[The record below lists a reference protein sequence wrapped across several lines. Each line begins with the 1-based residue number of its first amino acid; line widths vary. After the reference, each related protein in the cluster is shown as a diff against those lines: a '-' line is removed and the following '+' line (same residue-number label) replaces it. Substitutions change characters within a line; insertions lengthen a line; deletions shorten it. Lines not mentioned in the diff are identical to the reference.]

1 MIHTQT
7 QIDNLIELAI
17 IQRVELKKLV
27 ESLPELRTHLSVE
40 IERNLNEIEPAMRDE
55 LQKFLSQESQSE
67 HAKLGNVLKQKIA
80 ELSVQLE
87 DTTAA
92 KYSVLMAE
100 RAENETLL
108 AKAEARIAEA
118 ASALPNAVKEIVTDE
133 LSRFPRA
140 GEIDQLRKEFAEPK
154 GLNPRGKW
162 ESGVTYYKL
171 DLVGYN
177 GDSYV
182 ANEET
187 TQKPSR
193 TSTKWTLNSARG
205 AAGSGNNVSLAE
217 LTGVPTNGQIL
228 IGSNGGF
235 VNADLTAGDG
245 IAISTAAGFIEI
257 SADGGT
263 NYQGTWDAATN
274 SPTLTSSVGTK
285 GYYYVVNV
293 DGSTNL
299 NGITDWKV
307 GDWAIYNGSVWQK
320 VDNSESV
327 TSVFGR
333 VGSITAAAGDYSA
346 TQITN
351 TAAGSITATNV
362 QDAINELDGE
372 KLAKASN
379 LSDVASVTTS
389 RTNLGVTATGA
400 DTTYAYRANNLNDL
414 ASVTSARTNL
424 GLGSAAVESA
434 TFFLQSANSLS
445 DVASV
450 ALARTNLGLGSIATQ
465 SAGNVSITGGTIT
478 GITDLAIAD
487 GGTGASNATDART
500 NLGLGSA
507 AVQSATYFLQVANN
521 LSDVAS
527 VALARTNLGL
537 GNSATRDVGT
547 TAGTVAA
554 GDDARFTDSRTPTG
568 PAGGDLTG
576 TYPNPSLTI
585 SGVTAGGYGSA
596 SSAVV
601 ITIDSKGRA
610 KEASAINILI
620 AESQV
625 TNLVTDLA
633 SKIPSTEKGAN
644 SGVATLDS
652 GGKIPL
658 TQLPD
663 SILGQVTYMGTW
675 NAATNSPTL
684 ANPPATTTLGDYY
697 IVTTGGTFASITF
710 NVGDWIISN
719 GADGW
724 AKVDNTDA
732 VASVFGRTGTVTATN
747 GDYTASNI
755 TNVPAGNI
763 VATEVQ
769 AAINELD
776 GDKLAKASNLSDLV
790 SPSTARTNLGLGSA
804 ATQNDTYFL
813 QVANNLSDLAS
824 VTTARS
830 NLGLGT
836 MAVQNAA
843 SVSITGGSITGITDL
858 AVADGGT
865 GVSTTPAN
873 GQLLIG
879 NGTGYTVANLTAGT
893 GVTITNSSGGISIA
907 TTGAQSAETL
917 TATVTNAESTTITK
931 GQVVYAFGA
940 TGNRMSVK
948 LAYNTGDAT
957 SAKTLGIV
965 SDASI
970 SAGGT
975 GTITLVGVVDGLT
988 LGSYTDGDQLYL
1000 GATAGSLT
1008 NVKPYA
1014 PNHLVYVGI
1023 VERANNG
1030 NGELYVRVQNGYE
1043 LNEIHDVQIT
1053 TPPSAGALLVYD
1065 ATNALWKAAQ
1075 LTAGT
1080 NIAITN
1086 ADASV
1091 TVGITGTIALGNGGT
1106 GQTTAQA
1113 AINSLAGA
1121 TTSGYFLRGNG
1132 TNVVMAA
1139 ISAGDVPTL
1148 NQNTTGSAATL
1159 TTARAIYG
1167 NNFDGSAALTQAITG
1182 TYGGTGV
1189 NNGANTITIAG
1200 NVTHAGAFTQSF
1212 TATANTSLTL
1222 PTTGTLATLAGS
1234 EALSNKTITAS
1245 AFNGTIGATT
1255 ASTGAFTTLSA
1266 TDNSSVTKSTN
1277 GVTSFS
1283 VSNVSTG
1290 TSAFAA
1296 YYLTNSSG
1304 TNQANIG
1311 LSGGSYT
1318 SVVGWDVQNALTIS
1332 NVTAGG
1338 ISIAARSGSSSIR
1351 NYIGDG
1357 TAAITTVTST
1367 GLAVTGAL
1375 SSTTG
1380 ATFATSSGS
1389 VGIGTA
1395 SPAAPLHIAFGSAVN
1410 DAELRIQQTTNGTA
1424 SQITIAA
1431 NNDGGAIY
1439 NFIRSV
1445 TTSGTEHW
1453 RIGGGAAAS
1462 TMAFSTGG
1470 TERARIDSSGNVG
1483 INTTSPTGGR
1493 LVIAQAN
1500 SVQPAIH
1507 LPTDES
1513 TIQGPNADTQIKM
1526 GGNLVLQSGN
1536 ETYVSAKNASGKIL
1550 FSTGATP
1557 TERARI
1563 DSSGNLLVGTTS
1575 KIAGVD
1581 APIQA
1586 YANGGSTILAQQV
1599 SVTADNLSLW
1609 NSANSGNQVFAGFY
1623 TDSPSSLR
1631 GSITYNRGT
1640 GLVVYGTTSDYRSK
1654 DILGP
1659 VVDSGALIDSV
1670 PVYMGKMKGATQ
1682 ERPMFIAHETPAYAH
1697 TGEKDAV
1704 DAEGKPIYQ
1713 QIDTSALLPVLWAE
1727 IQSLRQRVAAL
1738 ESK

>member
-1 MIHTQT
+1 MIHTLT
-7 QIDNLIELAI
+7 EVDRLIELAI
-17 IQRVELKKLV
+17 IQRSELKKLV
-27 ESLPELRTHLSVE
+27 DSLPELRTHLSIE
-40 IERNLNEIEPAMRDE
+40 IEKNVEQIEPHLRAE
-55 LQKFLSQESQSE
+55 LEVFLSARAKDEN
-67 HAKLGNVLKQKIA
+67 AKLGELLQSKI
-80 ELSVQLE
+80 ETLCDDLE
-87 DTTAA
+87 TTTAA
-92 KYSVLMAE
+92 KYSAI
-100 RAENETLL
+100 TLYKEKVIDL
-108 AKAEARIAEA
+108 EKIAEKKITEA
-118 ASALPNAVKEIVTDE
+118 GERIGVEVPAQVEKLVEEKFA
-133 LSRFPRA
+133 RFPRA

-171 DLVGYN
+171 DLVAYN

-205 AAGSGNNVSLAE
+205 AAGSGNNVSIAE
-217 LTGVPTNGQIL
+217 LISTPADGQIL
-228 IGSNGGF
+228 IGSNGGY
-235 VNADLTAGDG
+235 VNADITAGDG

-274 SPTLTSSVGTK
+274 NPALTSSVGTK

-333 VGSITAAAGDYSA
+333 VGSITAVAGDYSA

-424 GLGSAAVESA
+424 GLGSAALE
-434 TFFLQSANSLS
+434 
-445 DVASV
+445 
-450 ALARTNLGLGSIATQ
+450 
-465 SAGNVSITGGTIT
+465 
-478 GITDLAIAD
+478 
-487 GGTGASNATDART
+487 
-500 NLGLGSA
+500 
-507 AVQSATYFLQVANN
+507 SATYFLQVANN

-601 ITIDSKGRA
+601 ITLDSKGRA
-610 KEASAINILI
+610 TAASAVNIQI

-652 GGKIPL
+652 SGKIPL

-675 NAATNSPTL
+675 NASTNSPTL

-755 TNVPAGNI
+755 TNVPAGGI

-790 SPSTARTNLGLGSA
+790 SFSTARTNLGLGSA
-804 ATQNDTYFL
+804 ATQADTYFL

-830 NLGLGT
+830 NLALGSIAT
-836 MAVQNAA
+836 QNA
-843 SVSITGGSITGITDL
+843 SNVSITGGSITGITDL

-865 GVSTTPAN
+865 GVSTSTGTTNVVLSNSPTIVTPVIAQINDAN
-873 GQLLIG
+873 GNATLRLTGITSATDYIEIKNGIGVGSPLHVLAEGASTNIGVHLQPKGSGLFTISDGTDFNKGIRFRSSSSAASAVTLIDA
-879 NGTGYTVANLTAGT
+879 VSTAGRV
-893 GVTITNSSGGISIA
+893 VT
-907 TTGAQSAETL
+907 L
-917 TATVTNAESTTITK
+917 P
-931 GQVVYAFGA
+931 
-940 TGNRMSVK
+940 
-948 LAYNTGDAT
+948 DAT
-957 SAKTLGIV
+957 
-965 SDASI
+965 D
-970 SAGGT
+970 
-975 GTITLVGVVDGLT
+975 TLVGRAT
-988 LGSYTDGDQLYL
+988 TD
-1000 GATAGSLT
+1000 TLT
-1008 NVKPYA
+1008 NKTLTSPT
-1014 PNHLVYVGI
+1014 L
-1023 VERANNG
+1023 
-1030 NGELYVRVQNGYE
+1030 
-1043 LNEIHDVQIT
+1043 T
-1053 TPPSAGALLVYD
+1053 TPIL
-1065 ATNALWKAAQ
+1065 
-1075 LTAGT
+1075 GT
-1080 NIAITN
+1080 P
-1086 ADASV
+1086 AS
-1091 TVGITGTIALGNGGT
+1091 GN
-1106 GQTTAQA
+1106 
-1113 AINSLAGA
+1113 LANC
-1121 TTSGYFLRGNG
+1121 TF
-1132 TNVVMAA
+1132 
-1139 ISAGDVPTL
+1139 PTL
-1148 NQNTTGSAATL
+1148 NQSTTGSAATL
-1159 TTARAIYG
+1159 TTPRAIYG
-1167 NNFDGSAALTQAITG
+1167 NNFDGSAALTQAIAG

-1212 TATANTSLTL
+1212 TATANTALTL
-1222 PTTGTLATLAGS
+1222 PVTGTLATLAGS

-1245 AFNGTIGATT
+1245 SFSG
-1255 ASTGAFTTLSA
+1255 TTLS
-1266 TDNSSVTKSTN
+1266 
-1277 GVTSFS
+1277 VTSATINTTTTQS
-1283 VSNVSTG
+1283 L
-1290 TSAFAA
+1290 
-1296 YYLTNSSG
+1296 LT
-1304 TNQANIG
+1304 
-1311 LSGGSYT
+1311 LSDGGVGSYSRLNMRGGGGNLAWSLGVQDIT
-1318 SVVGWDVQNALTIS
+1318 SNALTITPSTANGGTTFTTPIATFSS
-1332 NVTAGG
+1332 N
-1338 ISIAARSGSSSIR
+1338 
-1351 NYIGDG
+1351 
-1357 TAAITTVTST
+1357 

-1380 ATFATSSGS
+1380 ANFATSSGS

-1395 SPAAPLHIAFGSAVN
+1395 SPASTLQVAQNNGSISLTRANGSFGLRIKQDNTLGEIAFQTKLSDDTTWQSYIKVGEGNSSAN
-1410 DAELRIQQTTNGTA
+1410 SHLILQPTA
-1424 SQITIAA
+1424 
-1431 NNDGGAIY
+1431 
-1439 NFIRSV
+1439 
-1445 TTSGTEHW
+1445 
-1453 RIGGGAAAS
+1453 
-1462 TMAFSTGG
+1462 
-1470 TERARIDSSGNVG
+1470 GNVG
-1483 INTTSPTGGR
+1483 IGTTPSAWSGFVALQIGANSNLWSSTIGGSTSYYSNNLYYNGTNRIYKTSGFATEYQLGSDGQHRWFNAPTGTAGNA
-1493 LVIAQAN
+1493 ITFTQAMTLD
-1500 SVQPAIH
+1500 A
-1507 LPTDES
+1507 
-1513 TIQGPNADTQIKM
+1513 
-1526 GGNLVLQSGN
+1526 
-1536 ETYVSAKNASGKIL
+1536 
-1550 FSTGATP
+1550 
-1557 TERARI
+1557 
-1563 DSSGNLLVGTTS
+1563 SGNLLVGTTS
-1575 KIAGVD
+1575 AGGKLVVTQTASSTNAILVDIASSTTKF
-1581 APIQA
+1581 AEFTFT
-1586 YANGGSTILAQQV
+1586 GSNV
-1599 SVTADNLSLW
+1599 
-1609 NSANSGNQVFAGFY
+1609 
-1623 TDSPSSLR
+1623 
-1631 GSITYNRGT
+1631 GSISYNGT
-1640 GLVVYGTTSDYRSK
+1640 LTVYSTTSDYRLK
-1654 DILGP
+1654 DITGSLTN
-1659 VVDSGALIDSV
+1659 SGAFIDALKPKVGTWKSDGSKFV
-1670 PVYMGKMKGATQ
+1670 G
-1682 ERPMFIAHETPAYAH
+1682 FIAHEFAEVSPSSV
-1697 TGEKDAV
+1697 TGEKDDV
-1704 DAEGKPIYQ
+1704 DEEGKPKYQ
-1713 QIDTSALLPVLWAE
+1713 AMQASSAEVIANLVAE
-1727 IQSLRQRVAAL
+1727 LQSLRQRVAAL
-1738 ESK
+1738 ENS

>member
-1 MIHTQT
+1 MIHTLT
-7 QIDNLIELAI
+7 EVDRLIELAI
-17 IQRVELKKLV
+17 IQRAELKKLV
-27 ESLPELRTHLSVE
+27 DSLPELRTHLSIE
-40 IERNLNEIEPAMRDE
+40 IEKNVEQIEPHLRAE
-55 LQKFLSQESQSE
+55 LEVFLSARAKDEN
-67 HAKLGNVLKQKIA
+67 AKLGELLQSKI
-80 ELSVQLE
+80 ETLCDDLE
-87 DTTAA
+87 TTTAA
-92 KYSVLMAE
+92 KYSAI
-100 RAENETLL
+100 TLYKEKVIDL
-108 AKAEARIAEA
+108 EKIAEKKILEA
-118 ASALPNAVKEIVTDE
+118 GERIGVEVPAQVEKLVEEKFA
-133 LSRFPRA
+133 RFPRA

-171 DLVGYN
+171 DLVAYN

-193 TSTKWTLNSARG
+193 NSTKWTLNSARG
-205 AAGSGNNVSLAE
+205 AAGSGNSTTLAE
-217 LTGVPTNGQIL
+217 LTGAPADGQIL
-228 IGSNGGF
+228 IGSNGAY
-235 VNADLTAGDG
+235 VNADITAGDG

-263 NYQGTWDAATN
+263 NYQGTWNAATN
-274 SPTLTSSVGTK
+274 NPMLTSSVGTK
-285 GYYYVVNV
+285 GHYYVVNV

-333 VGSITAAAGDYSA
+333 TGSITAVAGDYSA

-400 DTTYAYRANNLNDL
+400 DTTYAYRANNLSDL
-414 ASVTSARTNL
+414 ASVASARTNL

-434 TFFLQSANSLS
+434 T
-445 DVASV
+445 
-450 ALARTNLGLGSIATQ
+450 
-465 SAGNVSITGGTIT
+465 
-478 GITDLAIAD
+478 
-487 GGTGASNATDART
+487 
-500 NLGLGSA
+500 
-507 AVQSATYFLQVANN
+507 YFLQVANN
-521 LSDVAS
+521 LSDVVSAGS
-527 VALARTNLGL
+527 ARTNLGL
-537 GNSATRDVGT
+537 GNSATRNVGT

-554 GDDARFTDSRTPTG
+554 GDDARFTDARTPTG
-568 PAGGDLTG
+568 AAGGDLTG

-610 KEASAINILI
+610 TAASAVNIQI

-625 TNLVTDLA
+625 TNLTTDLA

-675 NAATNSPTL
+675 NASTNTPTL

-732 VASVFGRTGTVTATN
+732 VASVFGRTGAITATN

-755 TNVPAGNI
+755 TNVPAGGI
-763 VATEVQ
+763 AATEVQ
-769 AAINELD
+769 AALNELD

-865 GVSTTPAN
+865 GVSTTPSN

-948 LAYNTGDAT
+948 LAYNTSDAT

-1043 LNEIHDVQIT
+1043 LEELHNVQIT
-1053 TPPSAGALLVYD
+1053 TTPSAGALLVYD
-1065 ATNALWKAAQ
+1065 ATNALWKAAR

-1091 TVGITGTIALGNGGT
+1091 TVGITGTIALTNGGT

-1121 TTSGYFLRGNG
+1121 TTSGYYLRGNG

-1159 TTARAIYG
+1159 TTPRAIYG
-1167 NNFDGSAALTQAITG
+1167 NNFDGSAALTQVIAS
-1182 TYGGTGV
+1182 TYGGTG
-1189 NNGANTITIAG
+1189 NG
-1200 NVTHAGAFTQSF
+1200 FTKFSGPT
-1212 TATANTSLTL
+1212 TAEKTFTL
-1222 PTTGTLATLAGS
+1222 PDSNATLLYSGGALGTPSSGTVTNLTGT
-1234 EALSNKTITAS
+1234 AS
-1245 AFNGTIGATT
+1245 ININGTVGATT
-1255 ASTGAFTTLSA
+1255 ANTGAFTT
-1266 TDNSSVTKSTN
+1266 
-1277 GVTSFS
+1277 VTSNANGNNF
-1283 VSNVSTG
+1283 VLKP
-1290 TSAFAA
+1290 A
-1296 YYLTNSSG
+1296 SSG
-1304 TNQANIG
+1304 SVAYAQFVNNAGSEIG
-1311 LSGGSYT
+1311 YIGYGTATTAGST
-1318 SVVGWDVQNALTIS
+1318 LSVVNELNGPVDVLS
-1332 NVTAGG
+1332 NFAVVGRF
-1338 ISIAARSGSSSIR
+1338 S
-1351 NYIGDG
+1351 
-1357 TAAITTVTST
+1357 ST

-1375 SSTTG
+1375 STTG
-1380 ATFATSSGS
+1380 NTTIGTTSSYGRLT
-1389 VGIGTA
+1389 VY
-1395 SPAAPLHIAFGSAVN
+1395 
-1410 DAELRIQQTTNGTA
+1410 DTTNTQIAITDSTLGA
-1424 SQITIAA
+1424 SY
-1431 NNDGGAIY
+1431 GGAVRGY
-1439 NFIRSV
+1439 GVAGLGGYAEFGVLDAGTFRKAIRI
-1445 TTSGTEHW
+1445 TEQTNTVVFYT
-1453 RIGGGAAAS
+1453 GSSS
-1462 TMAFSTGG
+1462 TQ
-1470 TERARIDSSGNVG
+1470 RAIIDASGNVG
-1483 INTTSPTGGR
+1483 IGVTPSALLQVANTGRALAVLRILQSNQTAPFTETFTAANDGGGASPFIYSGQPGGSFPFDAYGELVIQGNPRAGYNNGISFVTGTGSSQAVVARISGSNFGIGTTSPAAKLHISGTNAGIIFDR
-1493 LVIAQAN
+1493 VT
-1500 SVQPAIH
+1500 
-1507 LPTDES
+1507 TDVDPS
-1513 TIQGPNADTQIKM
+1513 GIQGSIYVKENGISNYEAMLFRAT
-1526 GGNLVLQSGN
+1526 GYRWQSDAGTDYMLIN
-1536 ETYVSAKNASGKIL
+1536 
-1550 FSTGATP
+1550 
-1557 TERARI
+1557 
-1563 DSSGNLLVGTTS
+1563 SSGNLLVGTTS
-1575 KIAGVD
+1575 GSYRLEVAGASDSVRITSSGTGTSGTPLYILRAGSSSGAYFVTFD
-1581 APIQA
+1581 A
-1586 YANGGSTILAQQV
+1586 S
-1599 SVTADNLSLW
+1599 
-1609 NSANSGNQVFAGFY
+1609 SGNV
-1623 TDSPSSLR
+1623 
-1631 GSITYNRGT
+1631 GSITYNGSGT
-1640 GLVVYGTTSDYRSK
+1640 NYNTSSDYRRKSNVK
-1654 DILGP
+1654 NLTG
-1659 VVDSGALIDSV
+1659 SGSFIDALKPRTFDWDT
-1670 PVYMGKMKGATQ
+1670 GDKGVG
-1682 ERPMFIAHETPAYAH
+1682 FIAHEFAEVSPSSV

-1704 DAEGKPIYQ
+1704 DSDGKPVYQ
-1713 QIDTSALLPVLWAE
+1713 AMQASSAEVIANLVAE
-1727 IQSLRQRVAAL
+1727 LQSLRQRVAAL
-1738 ESK
+1738 ESN

>member
-1 MIHTQT
+1 MIHTLT
-7 QIDNLIELAI
+7 EVDRLIELAI
-17 IQRVELKKLV
+17 IQRSELKKLV
-27 ESLPELRTHLSVE
+27 DSLPELRTHLSIE
-40 IERNLNEIEPAMRDE
+40 IEKNVEQIEPHLRAE
-55 LQKFLSQESQSE
+55 LEVFLSARAKDEN
-67 HAKLGNVLKQKIA
+67 AKLGEMLQSKI
-80 ELSVQLE
+80 ETLCDDLE
-87 DTTAA
+87 TTTAA
-92 KYSVLMAE
+92 KYSAI
-100 RAENETLL
+100 TLYKEKVIDL
-108 AKAEARIAEA
+108 EKIAEKKITE
-118 ASALPNAVKEIVTDE
+118 ASERIGVEVPAQVEKLVEEKFA
-133 LSRFPRA
+133 RFPRA

-171 DLVGYN
+171 DLVAYN

-205 AAGSGNNVSLAE
+205 AAGSGNSTTLAE
-217 LTGVPTNGQIL
+217 LTGSPADGQIL
-228 IGSNGGF
+228 IGSNGAY
-235 VNADLTAGDG
+235 VNADITAGDG

-274 SPTLTSSVGTK
+274 NPALTSSVGTK

-333 VGSITAAAGDYSA
+333 VGSITAVAGDYSA

-424 GLGSAAVESA
+424 GLGSAALEST

-465 SAGNVSITGGTIT
+465 SAGNVTITGGTIT

-601 ITIDSKGRA
+601 ITLDSKGRA
-610 KEASAINILI
+610 TAASAVNIQI

-697 IVTTGGTFASITF
+697 IVTTGGTFASISF
-710 NVGDWIISN
+710 AVGDWIISN

-948 LAYNTGDAT
+948 LAYNTSDAT

-970 SAGGT
+970 SANGT

-988 LGSYTDGDQLYL
+988 LGSYAEGDQLYL
-1000 GATAGSLT
+1000 GATAGSMT

-1043 LNEIHDVQIT
+1043 LDELHDVQIT
-1053 TPPSAGALLVYD
+1053 SAPDSGALLVRD
-1065 ATNALWKAAQ
+1065 ATNSLWKAAR

-1091 TVGITGTIALGNGGT
+1091 TVGITGVIA
-1106 GQTTAQA
+1106 
-1113 AINSLAGA
+1113 
-1121 TTSGYFLRGNG
+1121 G
-1132 TNVVMAA
+1132 TN
-1139 ISAGDVPTL
+1139 
-1148 NQNTTGSAATL
+1148 
-1159 TTARAIYG
+1159 
-1167 NNFDGSAALTQAITG
+1167 
-1182 TYGGTGV
+1182 GGTGV

-1222 PTTGTLATLAGS
+1222 PVTGTLATLAGS

-1245 AFNGTIGATT
+1245 AFNGTVGATT
-1255 ASTGAFTTLSA
+1255 PSTVAATTLSA
-1266 TDNSSVTKSTN
+1266 TGALSTTIGGDTITLGASGVGYLQTFSRADANYIRASS
-1277 GVTSFS
+1277 
-1283 VSNVSTG
+1283 
-1290 TSAFAA
+1290 
-1296 YYLTNSSG
+1296 
-1304 TNQANIG
+1304 
-1311 LSGGSYT
+1311 
-1318 SVVGWDVQNALTIS
+1318 
-1332 NVTAGG
+1332 AGG
-1338 ISIAARSGSSSIR
+1338 YFVFQTGGANNRAVI
-1351 NYIGDG
+1351 ND
-1357 TAAITTVTST
+1357 T

-1375 SSTTG
+1375 SATG
-1380 ATFATSSGS
+1380 AIEGANVIRTNGPATADKAASAAIDYASGFHRAWCWGPDASTVGQWKIRLAKSDGSSAIEPLAVDSLGN
-1389 VGIGTA
+1389 VGIGTTTIA
-1395 SPAAPLHIAFGSAVN
+1395 DIAGGTSRTLEIYGGSAGGGSFLHITNSTTG
-1410 DAELRIQQTTNGTA
+1410 QTTNDGFVMGL
-1424 SQITIAA
+1424 SGGSSDVLFIQRENA
-1431 NNDGGAIY
+1431 NMFFRTN
-1439 NFIRSV
+1439 N
-1445 TTSGTEHW
+1445 
-1453 RIGGGAAAS
+1453 
-1462 TMAFSTGG
+1462 
-1470 TERARIDSSGNVG
+1470 TERMRIDGSGGV
-1483 INTTSPTGGR
+1483 
-1493 LVIAQAN
+1493 A
-1500 SVQPAIH
+1500 
-1507 LPTDES
+1507 
-1513 TIQGPNADTQIKM
+1513 
-1526 GGNLVLQSGN
+1526 
-1536 ETYVSAKNASGKIL
+1536 
-1550 FSTGATP
+1550 
-1557 TERARI
+1557 
-1563 DSSGNLLVGTTS
+1563 VGTTPFSDTRFTVAPSNDYAPAITVRSNSSAANWARLDLYNANTAGPLIFGQDNTGFSFIRNDGTDSGISFQTSGGVERAKVLTTGFAVTGALSCTGALS
-1575 KIAGVD
+1575 KGSGSFRIEHPLPAKSATHQLVHSFIEGPQADLIYRGKVVLVDGKASVNIDTAATMTEGTFEVLCRDVQCFTTNETGWTAVRGKVAGNILTIEAKD
-1581 APIQA
+1581 ADCADEISWMVIGERQDPHMMETDWTDDNGKVIVEPLKPSIEPIQ
-1586 YANGGSTILAQQV
+1586 NT
-1599 SVTADNLSLW
+1599 
-1609 NSANSGNQVFAGFY
+1609 
-1623 TDSPSSLR
+1623 
-1631 GSITYNRGT
+1631 
-1640 GLVVYGTTSDYRSK
+1640 
-1654 DILGP
+1654 
-1659 VVDSGALIDSV
+1659 
-1670 PVYMGKMKGATQ
+1670 
-1682 ERPMFIAHETPAYAH
+1682 
-1697 TGEKDAV
+1697 
-1704 DAEGKPIYQ
+1704 
-1713 QIDTSALLPVLWAE
+1713 
-1727 IQSLRQRVAAL
+1727 
-1738 ESK
+1738 

>member
-80 ELSVQLE
+80 ELSVSLE

-100 RAENETLL
+100 RAENDTLL

-171 DLVGYN
+171 DLVAYN

-193 TSTKWTLNSARG
+193 NSTKWTLNSARG
-205 AAGSGNNVSLAE
+205 AAGSGNSTTLAE
-217 LTGVPTNGQIL
+217 LTGSPANGQIL
-228 IGSNGGF
+228 IGSNGAF
-235 VNADLTAGDG
+235 VNADITAGDG

-263 NYQGTWDAATN
+263 NYQGTWNAATN
-274 SPTLTSSVGTK
+274 NPALASSVGTK

-307 GDWAIYNGSVWQK
+307 GDWAIYNGTIWQK

-333 VGSITAAAGDYSA
+333 VGSITAVAGDYSA

-434 TFFLQSANSLS
+434 TFFLQAANSLS

-450 ALARTNLGLGSIATQ
+450 ALARSNLGLGSIATQ
-465 SAGNVSITGGTIT
+465 SAGNVSITGGSISGITDLAVADGGTGASTLTGYVKGSGTAALTASSTIPNTDITGLGTMSTQNAASVTITGGTIT

-487 GGTGASNATDART
+487 GGTGASNTTDART

-601 ITIDSKGRA
+601 ITLDSKGRA
-610 KEASAINILI
+610 TSASAVNIQI

-675 NAATNSPTL
+675 NASTNSPTL

-755 TNVPAGNI
+755 TNVPAGGI

-804 ATQNDTYFL
+804 ATQSDTYFL

-893 GVTITNSSGGISIA
+893 
-907 TTGAQSAETL
+907 
-917 TATVTNAESTTITK
+917 
-931 GQVVYAFGA
+931 
-940 TGNRMSVK
+940 
-948 LAYNTGDAT
+948 
-957 SAKTLGIV
+957 
-965 SDASI
+965 
-970 SAGGT
+970 
-975 GTITLVGVVDGLT
+975 
-988 LGSYTDGDQLYL
+988 
-1000 GATAGSLT
+1000 
-1008 NVKPYA
+1008 
-1014 PNHLVYVGI
+1014 
-1023 VERANNG
+1023 
-1030 NGELYVRVQNGYE
+1030 
-1043 LNEIHDVQIT
+1043 
-1053 TPPSAGALLVYD
+1053 
-1065 ATNALWKAAQ
+1065 
-1075 LTAGT
+1075 

-1086 ADASV
+1086 AAGSV
-1091 TVGITGTIALGNGGT
+1091 TVGITGTIALANGGT

-1159 TTARAIYG
+1159 TTPRAIYG
-1167 NNFDGSAALTQAITG
+1167 NNFDGSAALTQVIAS
-1182 TYGGTGV
+1182 TYGGTG
-1189 NNGANTITIAG
+1189 NGFTKFSGPTTAEKTFTLPDSSATLLYSG
-1200 NVTHAGAFTQSF
+1200 GALGTPSSGTVTNLTGTASININGTVGAT
-1212 TATANTSLTL
+1212 T
-1222 PTTGTLATLAGS
+1222 PTTGVFTGLTVNDNTTLGSSNTDTINFVGRINSDFDPATDNTYDLGRVGH
-1234 EALSNKTITAS
+1234 EWRDLYIDGTANIDS
-1245 AFNGTIGATT
+1245 LVADTADINGGTIDGTAIGGTT

-1266 TDNSSVTKSTN
+1266 TGQVNITGGTLSQLQSQAGSVYFEQVNTNTGAGAGVQIFQYNSGAGAGGDASIRQFTGAQNWIFGIDNSDGDKWK
-1277 GVTSFS
+1277 
-1283 VSNVSTG
+1283 VSASDTLG
-1290 TSAFAA
+1290 TS
-1296 YYLTNSSG
+1296 
-1304 TNQANIG
+1304 
-1311 LSGGSYT
+1311 
-1318 SVVGWDVQNALTIS
+1318 DVLAVS
-1332 NVTAGG
+1332 
-1338 ISIAARSGSSSIR
+1338 
-1351 NYIGDG
+1351 
-1357 TAAITTVTST
+1357 ST
-1367 GLAVTGAL
+1367 GLAVIGAL
-1375 SSTTG
+1375 SSTG
-1380 ATFATSSGS
+1380 NFIAGTSSG
-1389 VGIGTA
+1389 V
-1395 SPAAPLHIAFGSAVN
+1395 
-1410 DAELRIQQTTNGTA
+1410 
-1424 SQITIAA
+1424 
-1431 NNDGGAIY
+1431 
-1439 NFIRSV
+1439 
-1445 TTSGTEHW
+1445 
-1453 RIGGGAAAS
+1453 
-1462 TMAFSTGG
+1462 
-1470 TERARIDSSGNVG
+1470 
-1483 INTTSPTGGR
+1483 GGR
-1493 LVIAQAN
+1493 V
-1500 SVQPAIH
+1500 
-1507 LPTDES
+1507 E
-1513 TIQGPNADTQIKM
+1513 
-1526 GGNLVLQSGN
+1526 
-1536 ETYVSAKNASGKIL
+1536 
-1550 FSTGATP
+1550 
-1557 TERARI
+1557 
-1563 DSSGNLLVGTTS
+1563 
-1575 KIAGVD
+1575 
-1581 APIQA
+1581 
-1586 YANGGSTILAQQV
+1586 ANGGSGQNGLGAYTP
-1599 SVTADNLSLW
+1599 TAA
-1609 NSANSGNQVFAGFY
+1609 NSAVAMWNAATSGDNVFVSFF
-1623 TDSPSSLR
+1623 TET
-1631 GSITYNRGT
+1631 SITARGTIDYNRAGN
-1640 GLVVYGTTSDYRSK
+1640 LVRYNTTSDQNLKTNIRP
-1654 DILGP
+1654 LTN
-1659 VVDSGALIDSV
+1659 SGLLIDRLQ
-1670 PVYMGKMKGATQ
+1670 PRIFDWKAEGHNTDNAG
-1682 ERPMFIAHETPAYAH
+1682 FIAQEVFEVFP
-1697 TGEKDAV
+1697 DAV
-1704 DAEGKPIYQ
+1704 SKGSDTFSESSDYKQWAMDAGKFMPLVI
-1713 QIDTSALLPVLWAE
+1713 AE
-1727 IQSLRQRVAAL
+1727 LQSLRARVAAL

>member
-1 MIHTQT
+1 MIHTLT
-7 QIDNLIELAI
+7 EVDRLIELAI
-17 IQRVELKKLV
+17 IQRSELKKLV
-27 ESLPELRTHLSVE
+27 DSLPELRTHLSIE
-40 IERNLNEIEPAMRDE
+40 IEKNVEQIEPHLRAE
-55 LQKFLSQESQSE
+55 LEVFLSARAKDEN
-67 HAKLGNVLKQKIA
+67 AKLGEMLQSKI
-80 ELSVQLE
+80 ETLCDDLE
-87 DTTAA
+87 TTTAA
-92 KYSVLMAE
+92 KYSAI
-100 RAENETLL
+100 TLYKEKVIDL
-108 AKAEARIAEA
+108 EKIAEKKITEA
-118 ASALPNAVKEIVTDE
+118 GERIGVEVPAQVEKLVEEKFA
-133 LSRFPRA
+133 RFPRA

-171 DLVGYN
+171 DLVAYN

-205 AAGSGNNVSLAE
+205 AAGSGNSTTLAE
-217 LTGVPTNGQIL
+217 LTGSPANGQIL
-228 IGSNGGF
+228 IGSNGAF
-235 VNADLTAGDG
+235 VNADITAGDG

-274 SPTLTSSVGTK
+274 NPALTSSVGTK

-333 VGSITAAAGDYSA
+333 VGSITAVAGDYSA

-424 GLGSAAVESA
+424 GLGSAALEST

-465 SAGNVSITGGTIT
+465 SAGNVTITGGTIT

-507 AVQSATYFLQVANN
+507 AVQSTTYFLQVANN

-601 ITIDSKGRA
+601 ITLDSKGRA
-610 KEASAINILI
+610 TSASAVNIQI

-755 TNVPAGNI
+755 TNVPSGGI

-970 SAGGT
+970 AANDT
-975 GTITLVGVVDGLT
+975 GTITLVGVVDGLS
-988 LGSYTDGDQLYL
+988 LGSYAEGDQLYL

-1043 LNEIHDVQIT
+1043 LNELHDVQIT
-1053 TPPSAGALLVYD
+1053 TTPSAGALLVYD
-1065 ATNALWKAAQ
+1065 ATNSLWKAAT

-1091 TVGITGTIALGNGGT
+1091 TVGITGVIA
-1106 GQTTAQA
+1106 
-1113 AINSLAGA
+1113 
-1121 TTSGYFLRGNG
+1121 G
-1132 TNVVMAA
+1132 TN
-1139 ISAGDVPTL
+1139 
-1148 NQNTTGSAATL
+1148 
-1159 TTARAIYG
+1159 
-1167 NNFDGSAALTQAITG
+1167 
-1182 TYGGTGV
+1182 GGTGV

-1200 NVTHAGAFTQSF
+1200 NVTHAGAFTQTF

-1222 PTTGTLATLAGS
+1222 PVTGTLATLAGS

-1245 AFNGTIGATT
+1245 SFSG
-1255 ASTGAFTTLSA
+1255 STGAFTTLSA
-1266 TDNSSVTKSTN
+1266 SGNLNFTGTGNRITGDFSNATLANRVAVQTSTTN
-1277 GVTSFS
+1277 GNTSFS
-1283 VSNVSTG
+1283 ILPNGTG
-1290 TSAFAA
+1290 TISS
-1296 YYLTNSSG
+1296 LVTNSSSDP
-1304 TNQANIG
+1304 ANSQRVVVASI
-1311 LSGGSYT
+1311 GGSNNFIRSEGIGT
-1318 SVVGWDVQNALTIS
+1318 GLTQPLDIQIGAT
-1332 NVTAGG
+1332 V
-1338 ISIAARSGSSSIR
+1338 IGSFS
-1351 NYIGDG
+1351 
-1357 TAAITTVTST
+1357 ST
-1367 GLAVTGAL
+1367 GLAITGAL
-1375 SSTTG
+1375 SATG
-1380 ATFATSSGS
+1380 AIEGANVIRTNGPATADKAASAAIDYASGFHRAWCWGPDTSTVGQWKIRLAKSDGSSAIEPFAVDSLGN
-1389 VGIGTA
+1389 VGIGTTTIA
-1395 SPAAPLHIAFGSAVN
+1395 DIAGGTSRTLEIYGGSAGGGSFLHITNSTTG
-1410 DAELRIQQTTNGTA
+1410 QTTNDGFVMGI
-1424 SQITIAA
+1424 S
-1431 NNDGGAIY
+1431 GGASDVL
-1439 NFIRSV
+1439 FIQR
-1445 TTSGTEHW
+1445 EN
-1453 RIGGGAAAS
+1453 AN
-1462 TMAFSTGG
+1462 MAFRTNN
-1470 TERARIDSSGNVG
+1470 TERMRIDATGNVG
-1483 INTTSPTGGR
+1483 IGTTSPASKLDVNGEIRIGNTVATAVAVASTHKVTIVIGG
-1493 LVIAQAN
+1493 V
-1500 SVQPAIH
+1500 
-1507 LPTDES
+1507 
-1513 TIQGPNADTQIKM
+1513 
-1526 GGNLVLQSGN
+1526 
-1536 ETYVSAKNASGKIL
+1536 TYYLLAS
-1550 FSTGATP
+1550 
-1557 TERARI
+1557 
-1563 DSSGNLLVGTTS
+1563 NV
-1575 KIAGVD
+1575 
-1581 APIQA
+1581 
-1586 YANGGSTILAQQV
+1586 
-1599 SVTADNLSLW
+1599 
-1609 NSANSGNQVFAGFY
+1609 
-1623 TDSPSSLR
+1623 
-1631 GSITYNRGT
+1631 
-1640 GLVVYGTTSDYRSK
+1640 
-1654 DILGP
+1654 
-1659 VVDSGALIDSV
+1659 
-1670 PVYMGKMKGATQ
+1670 
-1682 ERPMFIAHETPAYAH
+1682 
-1697 TGEKDAV
+1697 
-1704 DAEGKPIYQ
+1704 
-1713 QIDTSALLPVLWAE
+1713 
-1727 IQSLRQRVAAL
+1727 
-1738 ESK
+1738 

>member
-1 MIHTQT
+1 MIHTLT
-7 QIDNLIELAI
+7 EVDRLIELAI
-17 IQRVELKKLV
+17 IQRSELKKLV
-27 ESLPELRTHLSVE
+27 DSLPELRTHLSIE
-40 IERNLNEIEPAMRDE
+40 IEKNVEQIEPHLRAE
-55 LQKFLSQESQSE
+55 LEVFLSARAKDEN
-67 HAKLGNVLKQKIA
+67 AKLGEMLQSKI
-80 ELSVQLE
+80 ETLCDDLE
-87 DTTAA
+87 TTTAA
-92 KYSVLMAE
+92 KYSAI
-100 RAENETLL
+100 TLYKEKVIDL
-108 AKAEARIAEA
+108 EKIAEKKITEA
-118 ASALPNAVKEIVTDE
+118 GERIGVEVPAQVEKLVEEKFA
-133 LSRFPRA
+133 RFPRA

-171 DLVGYN
+171 DLVAYN

-205 AAGSGNNVSLAE
+205 AAGSGNSTTLAE
-217 LTGVPTNGQIL
+217 LTGSPANGQIL
-228 IGSNGGF
+228 IGSNGAY
-235 VNADLTAGDG
+235 VNADITAGDG

-274 SPTLTSSVGTK
+274 NPALTSSVGTK

-333 VGSITAAAGDYSA
+333 VGSITAVAGDYSA

-424 GLGSAAVESA
+424 GLGSAALEST

-465 SAGNVSITGGTIT
+465 SAGNVTITGGTIT

-601 ITIDSKGRA
+601 ITLDSKGRA
-610 KEASAINILI
+610 TTASAVNIQI

-675 NAATNSPTL
+675 NASTNSPTL

-970 SAGGT
+970 AANGT

-988 LGSYTDGDQLYL
+988 LGSYADGDQLYL

-1043 LNEIHDVQIT
+1043 LNELHDVQIT
-1053 TPPSAGALLVYD
+1053 TTPLAGALLVYD
-1065 ATNALWKAAQ
+1065 ATNALWKAAR

-1091 TVGITGTIALGNGGT
+1091 TVGITGVIA
-1106 GQTTAQA
+1106 
-1113 AINSLAGA
+1113 
-1121 TTSGYFLRGNG
+1121 G
-1132 TNVVMAA
+1132 TN
-1139 ISAGDVPTL
+1139 
-1148 NQNTTGSAATL
+1148 
-1159 TTARAIYG
+1159 
-1167 NNFDGSAALTQAITG
+1167 
-1182 TYGGTGV
+1182 GGTGV

-1200 NVTHAGAFTQSF
+1200 NVTHAGAFTQTF

-1222 PTTGTLATLAGS
+1222 PVTGTLATLAGS

-1245 AFNGTIGATT
+1245 SFSGTTGNFSSTLFAGGVTTLRGANVAISNASGFLVVGSSDAAGADLGGSVGFTANTTSLANYPMGNISARLIATGAGVYRSYMAFATT
-1255 ASTGAFTTLSA
+1255 TSAGAVNEYMRLTDTGLAVTGSLSA
-1266 TDNSSVTKSTN
+1266 TGIISS
-1277 GVTSFS
+1277 
-1283 VSNVSTG
+1283 
-1290 TSAFAA
+1290 
-1296 YYLTNSSG
+1296 
-1304 TNQANIG
+1304 
-1311 LSGGSYT
+1311 
-1318 SVVGWDVQNALTIS
+1318 
-1332 NVTAGG
+1332 TAGG
-1338 ISIAARSGSSSIR
+1338 EIALRISGGGTGAQVLRVQTTGGDYFFGAERSAGNYFIVGSTGYDTIIRGPSGIAFSANSGSNMQMRLS
-1351 NYIGDG
+1351 
-1357 TAAITTVTST
+1357 ST

-1375 SSTTG
+1375 SCTG
-1380 ATFATSSGS
+1380 ALSKGSGS
-1389 VGIGTA
+1389 FRIEHPLPEKSATHQLVHSFIEGPQADLIYRGKVVLVDGKASVNIDAAATMTEGTFEV
-1395 SPAAPLHIAFGSAVN
+1395 LCREVQCF
-1410 DAELRIQQTTNGTA
+1410 TTNETGWTA
-1424 SQITIAA
+1424 VRGKVVGNILTIEAKDA
-1431 NNDGGAIY
+1431 DC
-1439 NFIRSV
+1439 
-1445 TTSGTEHW
+1445 
-1453 RIGGGAAAS
+1453 
-1462 TMAFSTGG
+1462 
-1470 TERARIDSSGNVG
+1470 
-1483 INTTSPTGGR
+1483 
-1493 LVIAQAN
+1493 
-1500 SVQPAIH
+1500 
-1507 LPTDES
+1507 TDEIS
-1513 TIQGPNADTQIKM
+1513 WMVIGERKDPHM
-1526 GGNLVLQSGN
+1526 M
-1536 ETYVSAKNASGKIL
+1536 ETDWTDDNGKVIVEPL
-1550 FSTGATP
+1550 
-1557 TERARI
+1557 
-1563 DSSGNLLVGTTS
+1563 
-1575 KIAGVD
+1575 K
-1581 APIQA
+1581 
-1586 YANGGSTILAQQV
+1586 
-1599 SVTADNLSLW
+1599 
-1609 NSANSGNQVFAGFY
+1609 
-1623 TDSPSSLR
+1623 PS
-1631 GSITYNRGT
+1631 I
-1640 GLVVYGTTSDYRSK
+1640 
-1654 DILGP
+1654 
-1659 VVDSGALIDSV
+1659 
-1670 PVYMGKMKGATQ
+1670 
-1682 ERPMFIAHETPAYAH
+1682 
-1697 TGEKDAV
+1697 
-1704 DAEGKPIYQ
+1704 
-1713 QIDTSALLPVLWAE
+1713 
-1727 IQSLRQRVAAL
+1727 
-1738 ESK
+1738 ESN

>member
-1 MIHTQT
+1 MIHTLT
-7 QIDNLIELAI
+7 EVDRLIELAI
-17 IQRVELKKLV
+17 IQRSELKKLV
-27 ESLPELRTHLSVE
+27 DSLPELRTHLSIE
-40 IERNLNEIEPAMRDE
+40 IEKNVEQIEPHLRAE
-55 LQKFLSQESQSE
+55 LEVFLSARAKDEN
-67 HAKLGNVLKQKIA
+67 AKLGELLQSKI
-80 ELSVQLE
+80 ETLCDDLE
-87 DTTAA
+87 TTTAA
-92 KYSVLMAE
+92 KYSAI
-100 RAENETLL
+100 TLYKEKVIDL
-108 AKAEARIAEA
+108 EKIAEKKITEA
-118 ASALPNAVKEIVTDE
+118 GERIGVEVPAQVEKLVEEKFA
-133 LSRFPRA
+133 RFPRA

-171 DLVGYN
+171 DLVAYN

-205 AAGSGNNVSLAE
+205 AAGSGNNVSIAE
-217 LTGVPTNGQIL
+217 LISTPADGQIL
-228 IGSNGGF
+228 IGSNGGY
-235 VNADLTAGDG
+235 VNADITAGDG

-274 SPTLTSSVGTK
+274 NPALTSSVGTK

-333 VGSITAAAGDYSA
+333 VGSITAVAGDYSA

-424 GLGSAAVESA
+424 GLGSAALE
-434 TFFLQSANSLS
+434 
-445 DVASV
+445 
-450 ALARTNLGLGSIATQ
+450 
-465 SAGNVSITGGTIT
+465 
-478 GITDLAIAD
+478 
-487 GGTGASNATDART
+487 
-500 NLGLGSA
+500 
-507 AVQSATYFLQVANN
+507 SATYFLQVANN

-527 VALARTNLGL
+527 VALARNNLGL

-601 ITIDSKGRA
+601 ITLDSKGRA
-610 KEASAINILI
+610 KEASAVNILI

-675 NAATNSPTL
+675 NAAMNSPTL

-931 GQVVYAFGA
+931 GQVVYAFAA

-948 LAYNTGDAT
+948 LAYNTSDAT

-970 SAGGT
+970 AANGT

-988 LGSYTDGDQLYL
+988 LGAYNEGDQLYL

-1008 NVKPYA
+1008 STKPYA

-1043 LNEIHDVQIT
+1043 LNELHDVQIT

-1065 ATNALWKAAQ
+1065 ATNALWKAAR

-1091 TVGITGTIALGNGGT
+1091 TVGITGVIA
-1106 GQTTAQA
+1106 
-1113 AINSLAGA
+1113 
-1121 TTSGYFLRGNG
+1121 G
-1132 TNVVMAA
+1132 TN
-1139 ISAGDVPTL
+1139 
-1148 NQNTTGSAATL
+1148 
-1159 TTARAIYG
+1159 
-1167 NNFDGSAALTQAITG
+1167 
-1182 TYGGTGV
+1182 GGTGV

-1222 PTTGTLATLAGS
+1222 PVTGTLATLAGS

-1245 AFNGTIGATT
+1245 AFNGTVGATT

-1266 TDNSSVTKSTN
+1266 SGTTTIGTNAAAGRLIINGPSTASTGATLTGQFAGTDKFIIGTQNAIY
-1277 GVTSFS
+1277 G
-1283 VSNVSTG
+1283 G
-1290 TSAFAA
+1290 TSANLIIRSISDNVLIGAA
-1296 YYLTNSSG
+1296 G
-1304 TNQANIG
+1304 TEMATF
-1311 LSGGSYT
+1311 S
-1318 SVVGWDVQNALTIS
+1318 
-1332 NVTAGG
+1332 
-1338 ISIAARSGSSSIR
+1338 
-1351 NYIGDG
+1351 
-1357 TAAITTVTST
+1357 ST

-1375 SSTTG
+1375 SATG
-1380 ATFATSSGS
+1380 KIS
-1389 VGIGTA
+1389 V
-1395 SPAAPLHIAFGSAVN
+1395 LGSAA
-1410 DAELRIQQTTNGTA
+1410 DRLLDLSENGTGDA
-1424 SQITIAA
+1424 AIMTQINGIQEFTFGVKRSDSSFRISDSGALGT
-1431 NNDGGAIY
+1431 ND
-1439 NFIRSV
+1439 RLV
-1445 TTSGTEHW
+1445 
-1453 RIGGGAAAS
+1453 
-1462 TMAFSTGG
+1462 
-1470 TERARIDSSGNVG
+1470 IDSSGNVG
-1483 INTTSPTGGR
+1483 IGTSSPSQKLDVAGNVQIQSTGVFYLNNSDNTNQYYWQNIGASGANNATLILSRTNVGETLRIDSSGSLLVGTTSGAYNGKI
-1493 LVIAQAN
+1493 V
-1500 SVQPAIH
+1500 SVAPSSVA
-1507 LPTDES
+1507 
-1513 TIQGPNADTQIKM
+1513 A
-1526 GGNLVLQSGN
+1526 LVLD
-1536 ETYVSAKNASGKIL
+1536 AASGTN
-1550 FSTGATP
+1550 TGINFYNAGTIKW
-1557 TERARI
+1557 TTQVLTTGEYRWYDFTAGAERARI
-1563 DSSGNLLVGTTS
+1563 DSSGNLLVGTTNTDPTFNR
-1575 KIAGVD
+1575 V
-1581 APIQA
+1581 
-1586 YANGGSTILAQQV
+1586 NGLVITSGGRIYSRGSSWDLGLDST
-1599 SVTADNLSLW
+1599 
-1609 NSANSGNQVFAGFY
+1609 SGFHVYFY
-1623 TDSPSSLR
+1623 TDNGSARIFAGNISSSGTGTSYNTSSDYRRKSNVQDLTGSGAFIDALKPRTFDWDTGDKGVGFVAHEFAEVSPSSV
-1631 GSITYNRGT
+1631 S
-1640 GLVVYGTTSDYRSK
+1640 
-1654 DILGP
+1654 
-1659 VVDSGALIDSV
+1659 
-1670 PVYMGKMKGATQ
+1670 
-1682 ERPMFIAHETPAYAH
+1682 
-1697 TGEKDAV
+1697 GEKDAV
-1704 DAEGKPIYQ
+1704 DSDGKPVYQ
-1713 QIDTSALLPVLWAE
+1713 AMQASSAEVIANLVAE
-1727 IQSLRQRVAAL
+1727 LQSLRQRLAAL
-1738 ESK
+1738 ENS

>member
-1 MIHTQT
+1 MIHTLT
-7 QIDNLIELAI
+7 EVDRLIELAI
-17 IQRVELKKLV
+17 IQRAELKKLV
-27 ESLPELRTHLSVE
+27 DSLPELRTHLSIE
-40 IERNLNEIEPAMRDE
+40 IEKNVEQIEPHLRAE
-55 LQKFLSQESQSE
+55 LEVFLSARAKDEN
-67 HAKLGNVLKQKIA
+67 AKLGELLQSKI
-80 ELSVQLE
+80 ETLCDDLE
-87 DTTAA
+87 TTTAA
-92 KYSVLMAE
+92 KYSAI
-100 RAENETLL
+100 TLYKEKVIDL
-108 AKAEARIAEA
+108 EKIAEKKITEA
-118 ASALPNAVKEIVTDE
+118 GERIGVEVPAQVEKLVEEKFA
-133 LSRFPRA
+133 RFPRA

-193 TSTKWTLNSARG
+193 TSTKWTLNAARG
-205 AAGSGNNVSLAE
+205 AAGSGNSTTLAE
-217 LTGVPTNGQIL
+217 LTGSPANGQIL
-228 IGSNGGF
+228 IGSNGAF
-235 VNADLTAGDG
+235 VNADITAGDG

-274 SPTLTSSVGTK
+274 NPALTSSVGTK

-333 VGSITAAAGDYSA
+333 VGSITAVAGDYSA

-414 ASVTSARTNL
+414 ASVTSARSNL
-424 GLGSAAVESA
+424 GLGSAAVQNT

-465 SAGNVSITGGTIT
+465 SAGNVTITGGTIT

-601 ITIDSKGRA
+601 ITLDSKGRA
-610 KEASAINILI
+610 TAASAVNILI

-710 NVGDWIISN
+710 NIGDWIISN

-755 TNVPAGNI
+755 TNVPAGGI

-769 AAINELD
+769 AALNELD

-804 ATQNDTYFL
+804 ATQSTTYFL
-813 QVANNLSDLAS
+813 QTANNLSDLAS

-948 LAYNTGDAT
+948 LAYNTSDAT

-970 SAGGT
+970 AANGT

-988 LGSYTDGDQLYL
+988 LGAYNEGDQLYL

-1008 NVKPYA
+1008 STKPYA

-1043 LNEIHDVQIT
+1043 LNELHDVQIT

-1065 ATNALWKAAQ
+1065 ATNALWKAAR
-1075 LTAGT
+1075 LAAGT

-1091 TVGITGTIALGNGGT
+1091 TVGITGVIA
-1106 GQTTAQA
+1106 
-1113 AINSLAGA
+1113 
-1121 TTSGYFLRGNG
+1121 
-1132 TNVVMAA
+1132 
-1139 ISAGDVPTL
+1139 
-1148 NQNTTGSAATL
+1148 
-1159 TTARAIYG
+1159 
-1167 NNFDGSAALTQAITG
+1167 G

-1212 TATANTSLTL
+1212 TATANTALTL
-1222 PTTGTLATLAGS
+1222 PVTGTLATLAGS

-1245 AFNGTIGATT
+1245 AFNGTVGATT
-1255 ASTGAFTTLSA
+1255 ANTGAFTTLSA
-1266 TDNSSVTKSTN
+1266 SGSLTLSTSGSGVVAGTSLGYGTFVGFGSRTGLVVYGQTN
-1277 GVTSFS
+1277 GSYPDQFELYAA
-1283 VSNVSTG
+1283 N
-1290 TSAFAA
+1290 SAIAR
-1296 YYLTNSSG
+1296 
-1304 TNQANIG
+1304 
-1311 LSGGSYT
+1311 GS
-1318 SVVGWDVQNALTIS
+1318 
-1332 NVTAGG
+1332 
-1338 ISIAARSGSSSIR
+1338 
-1351 NYIGDG
+1351 
-1357 TAAITTVTST
+1357 ST

-1375 SSTTG
+1375 SATG
-1380 ATFATSSGS
+1380 A
-1389 VGIGTA
+1389 
-1395 SPAAPLHIAFGSAVN
+1395 
-1410 DAELRIQQTTNGTA
+1410 
-1424 SQITIAA
+1424 
-1431 NNDGGAIY
+1431 
-1439 NFIRSV
+1439 
-1445 TTSGTEHW
+1445 
-1453 RIGGGAAAS
+1453 
-1462 TMAFSTGG
+1462 
-1470 TERARIDSSGNVG
+1470 
-1483 INTTSPTGGR
+1483 INTTATNASFYALGATTSARALLLANTGNSGTYIG
-1493 LVIAQAN
+1493 VENSAGSYFGVTAYDSAVATPAGTGF
-1500 SVQPAIH
+1500 SVQIGA
-1507 LPTDES
+1507 TGVVGRFS
-1513 TIQGPNADTQIKM
+1513 
-1526 GGNLVLQSGN
+1526 
-1536 ETYVSAKNASGKIL
+1536 
-1550 FSTGATP
+1550 STGLAVTGALSCTGALSKGSGSFRIEHPLPEKSATHQLVHSFIEGP
-1557 TERARI
+1557 QADLIYRGKVVLVDGKASVNI
-1563 DSSGNLLVGTTS
+1563 DSAATMTEGTFEVLCRDVQCFTTNESGWTAVRGKVTGNIL
-1575 KIAGVD
+1575 
-1581 APIQA
+1581 
-1586 YANGGSTILAQQV
+1586 TIEA
-1599 SVTADNLSLW
+1599 
-1609 NSANSGNQVFAGFY
+1609 
-1623 TDSPSSLR
+1623 
-1631 GSITYNRGT
+1631 
-1640 GLVVYGTTSDYRSK
+1640 
-1654 DILGP
+1654 
-1659 VVDSGALIDSV
+1659 
-1670 PVYMGKMKGATQ
+1670 
-1682 ERPMFIAHETPAYAH
+1682 
-1697 TGEKDAV
+1697 KDADCSDEISWMV
-1704 DAEGKPIYQ
+1704 IGERQDPHMMETEWTDDNGKVIVEPLKPSI
-1713 QIDTSALLPVLWAE
+1713 
-1727 IQSLRQRVAAL
+1727 
-1738 ESK
+1738 ESN

>member
-80 ELSVQLE
+80 ELSVSLE

-100 RAENETLL
+100 RAENDTLL

-187 TQKPSR
+187 TQKPNRNSAA
-193 TSTKWTLNSARG
+193 WTLNAARG
-205 AAGSGNNVSLAE
+205 AAGSGNNISLVE
-217 LTGVPTNGQIL
+217 LTGAPANGQIL
-228 IGSNGGF
+228 IGSNGSF
-235 VNADLTAGDG
+235 VNADITAGDG

-333 VGSITAAAGDYSA
+333 VGSITAVAGDYSA

-389 RTNLGVTATGA
+389 
-400 DTTYAYRANNLNDL
+400 
-414 ASVTSARTNL
+414 
-424 GLGSAAVESA
+424 
-434 TFFLQSANSLS
+434 
-445 DVASV
+445 
-450 ALARTNLGLGSIATQ
+450 
-465 SAGNVSITGGTIT
+465 
-478 GITDLAIAD
+478 
-487 GGTGASNATDART
+487 
-500 NLGLGSA
+500 
-507 AVQSATYFLQVANN
+507 
-521 LSDVAS
+521 
-527 VALARTNLGL
+527 RTNLGL

-601 ITIDSKGRA
+601 ITLDSKGRA
-610 KEASAINILI
+610 TAASAVNIQI

-675 NAATNSPTL
+675 NASTNSPTL

-710 NVGDWIISN
+710 NIGDWIISN

-790 SPSTARTNLGLGSA
+790 SFSTARTNLGLGSA

-836 MAVQNAA
+836 MAVQNAS

-957 SAKTLGIV
+957 SAKTVGIV

-970 SAGGT
+970 AANGT

-988 LGSYTDGDQLYL
+988 LGAYTDGDQLYL

-1043 LNEIHDVQIT
+1043 LNELHDVQIT

-1065 ATNALWKAAQ
+1065 ATNTLWKAAR

-1091 TVGITGTIALGNGGT
+1091 TVGITGAIA
-1106 GQTTAQA
+1106 
-1113 AINSLAGA
+1113 
-1121 TTSGYFLRGNG
+1121 
-1132 TNVVMAA
+1132 
-1139 ISAGDVPTL
+1139 
-1148 NQNTTGSAATL
+1148 
-1159 TTARAIYG
+1159 
-1167 NNFDGSAALTQAITG
+1167 G

-1212 TATANTSLTL
+1212 TATANTALTL
-1222 PTTGTLATLAGS
+1222 PVTGTLATLAGS

-1245 AFNGTIGATT
+1245 PISG
-1255 ASTGAFTTLSA
+1255 STGAFTTLSA
-1266 TDNSSVTKSTN
+1266 T
-1277 GVTSFS
+1277 
-1283 VSNVSTG
+1283 TG
-1290 TSAFAA
+1290 TFSGEILGGTGSAVAQIYVATGTVGKSAA
-1296 YYLTNSSG
+1296 RFEGVAGKLWVD
-1304 TNQANIG
+1304 
-1311 LSGGSYT
+1311 LSGAGVNYYDAAT
-1318 SVVGWDVQNALTIS
+1318 HRFRTY
-1332 NVTAGG
+1332 AGG
-1338 ISIAARSGSSSIR
+1338 QIA
-1351 NYIGDG
+1351 DF
-1357 TAAITTVTST
+1357 TST
-1367 GLAVTGAL
+1367 GLAVTGV
-1375 SSTTG
+1375 SS
-1380 ATFATSSGS
+1380 
-1389 VGIGTA
+1389 
-1395 SPAAPLHIAFGSAVN
+1395 
-1410 DAELRIQQTTNGTA
+1410 
-1424 SQITIAA
+1424 
-1431 NNDGGAIY
+1431 AI
-1439 NFIRSV
+1439 S
-1445 TTSGTEHW
+1445 T
-1453 RIGGGAAAS
+1453 GGGAGFSIVRTGGAPSTFTMLNSGGEIIHEYNAVGYGFNISTARVASISSTGLAVTGAISGTNRFVSNGGTAGGNGIFDAMFNGNTAQGLDVADSANASGAAFCQFRNSAS
-1462 TMAFSTGG
+1462 TVIGNITRVG
-1470 TERARIDSSGNVG
+1470 TTNAVVY
-1483 INTTSPTGGR
+1483 NTTSDAR
-1493 LVIAQAN
+1493 LK
-1500 SVQPAIH
+1500 
-1507 LPTDES
+1507 E
-1513 TIQGPNADTQIKM
+1513 
-1526 GGNLVLQSGN
+1526 NLRD
-1536 ETYVSAKNASGKIL
+1536 
-1550 FSTGATP
+1550 F
-1557 TERARI
+1557 
-1563 DSSGNLLVGTTS
+1563 
-1575 KIAGVD
+1575 
-1581 APIQA
+1581 
-1586 YANGGSTILAQQV
+1586 
-1599 SVTADNLSLW
+1599 
-1609 NSANSGNQVFAGFY
+1609 
-1623 TDSPSSLR
+1623 TDSGR
-1631 GSITYNRGT
+1631 
-1640 GLVVYGTTSDYRSK
+1640 
-1654 DILGP
+1654 
-1659 VVDSGALIDSV
+1659 LIDSLKPRV
-1670 PVYMGKMKGATQ
+1670 FDWKNSDENGKNVVGFVAQEEHAADPIFAHIGAVSVGD
-1682 ERPMFIAHETPAYAH
+1682 EDPETI
-1697 TGEKDAV
+1697 TKQWQRSD
-1704 DAEGKPIYQ
+1704 
-1713 QIDTSALLPVLWAE
+1713 SALIPILVAE
-1727 IQSLRQRVAAL
+1727 LKALRQRVAAL
-1738 ESK
+1738 ESN

>member
-1 MIHTQT
+1 MIHTLT
-7 QIDNLIELAI
+7 EVDRLIELAI
-17 IQRVELKKLV
+17 IQRSELKKLV
-27 ESLPELRTHLSVE
+27 DSLPELRTHLSIE
-40 IERNLNEIEPAMRDE
+40 IEKNVEQIEPHLRAE
-55 LQKFLSQESQSE
+55 LEVFLSARAKDEN
-67 HAKLGNVLKQKIA
+67 AKLGELLQSKI
-80 ELSVQLE
+80 ETLCDDLE
-87 DTTAA
+87 TTTAA
-92 KYSVLMAE
+92 KYSAI
-100 RAENETLL
+100 TLYKEKVIDL
-108 AKAEARIAEA
+108 EKIAEKKIIEA
-118 ASALPNAVKEIVTDE
+118 GERIGIEVPAQVEKLVEEKFA
-133 LSRFPRA
+133 RFPRA

-171 DLVGYN
+171 DLVAYN

-193 TSTKWTLNSARG
+193 NSTSWTLNSARG
-205 AAGSGNNVSLAE
+205 AAGSGNSTTLAE
-217 LTGVPTNGQIL
+217 LTGSPANGQIL
-228 IGSNGGF
+228 IGSNGAF
-235 VNADLTAGDG
+235 VNADITAGDG

-263 NYQGTWDAATN
+263 NYQGTWNAATN

-285 GYYYVVNV
+285 GHYYVVNV

-307 GDWAIYNGSVWQK
+307 GDWAVYNGTVWQK

-333 VGSITAAAGDYSA
+333 VGSVTAASGDYSA

-351 TAAGSITATNV
+351 IAAGSITASNV

-372 KLAKASN
+372 KMAKASN

-424 GLGSAAVESA
+424 GLGSAAVQNT
-434 TFFLQSANSLS
+434 TFFLQAANS
-445 DVASV
+445 
-450 ALARTNLGLGSIATQ
+450 
-465 SAGNVSITGGTIT
+465 
-478 GITDLAIAD
+478 
-487 GGTGASNATDART
+487 
-500 NLGLGSA
+500 
-507 AVQSATYFLQVANN
+507 

-568 PAGGDLTG
+568 SAGGDLAG

-601 ITIDSKGRA
+601 ITLDSKGRA
-610 KEASAINILI
+610 TAASAVNIQI

-675 NAATNSPTL
+675 NAATNTPTL

-697 IVTTGGTFASITF
+697 IVTTGGTFASISF
-710 NVGDWIISN
+710 AVGDWIISN

-732 VASVFGRTGTVTATN
+732 VASVFGRTGNVTATN

-763 VATEVQ
+763 AATDVQ
-769 AAINELD
+769 AALNEID
-776 GDKLAKASNLSDLV
+776 GEKLAKASNLSDLV

-836 MAVQNAA
+836 MAVQNGA

-865 GVSTTPAN
+865 GVSTTPSN

-879 NGTGYTVANLTAGT
+879 NGTGYSVANLTAGT

-907 TTGAQSAETL
+907 TTGAQTAQTL
-917 TATVTNAESTTITK
+917 TAEVTNAESTTITK

-948 LAYNTGDAT
+948 LAYNTSDAT

-970 SAGGT
+970 ASNGT

-1000 GATAGSLT
+1000 GATAGTLT

-1065 ATNALWKAAQ
+1065 ATNALWKAAR

-1121 TTSGYFLRGNG
+1121 TTSGYYLRGNG

-1159 TTARAIYG
+1159 TTSRSIHG
-1167 NNFDGSAALTQAITG
+1167 GSFNGSADVTNVITG

-1212 TATANTSLTL
+1212 TATANTAVTL

-1245 AFNGTIGATT
+1245 SFSGTTGNFSSTLFAGGVTTLRGANVPISNASGFLVVGSSDAAGADLGGSVGFTANTTSLANYPMGNISARLVATGAGAYASYMAFATT
-1255 ASTGAFTTLSA
+1255 DG
-1266 TDNSSVTKSTN
+1266 
-1277 GVTSFS
+1277 
-1283 VSNVSTG
+1283 
-1290 TSAFAA
+1290 
-1296 YYLTNSSG
+1296 SG
-1304 TNQANIG
+1304 TVAERMR
-1311 LSGGSYT
+1311 L
-1318 SVVGWDVQNALTIS
+1318 
-1332 NVTAGG
+1332 
-1338 ISIAARSGSSSIR
+1338 
-1351 NYIGDG
+1351 
-1357 TAAITTVTST
+1357 TST
-1367 GLAVTGAL
+1367 GLAVTGKTT
-1375 SSTTG
+1375 ST
-1380 ATFATSSGS
+1380 ATTVSPATSGTTQGGPLRLAASNGTALDFGAYAAS
-1389 VGIGTA
+1389 PYGQWIQAVDTTNLANTYPLILNPNGGNVGIGTSSPGTTLDVQAANA
-1395 SPAAPLHIAFGSAVN
+1395 S
-1410 DAELRIQQTTNGTA
+1410 LRVYGTGASDTPQFQLRNG
-1424 SQITIAA
+1424 SQIWQQIV
-1431 NNDGGAIY
+1431 DGADSNKWKLRTGAGT
-1439 NFIRSV
+1439 SV
-1445 TTSGTEHW
+1445 LTCDT
-1453 RIGGGAAAS
+1453 
-1462 TMAFSTGG
+1462 
-1470 TERARIDSSGNVG
+1470 SGNV
-1483 INTTSPTGGR
+1483 
-1493 LVIAQAN
+1493 
-1500 SVQPAIH
+1500 
-1507 LPTDES
+1507 
-1513 TIQGPNADTQIKM
+1513 TI
-1526 GGNLVLQSGN
+1526 
-1536 ETYVSAKNASGKIL
+1536 
-1550 FSTGATP
+1550 
-1557 TERARI
+1557 
-1563 DSSGNLLVGTTS
+1563 
-1575 KIAGVD
+1575 
-1581 APIQA
+1581 
-1586 YANGGSTILAQQV
+1586 
-1599 SVTADNLSLW
+1599 
-1609 NSANSGNQVFAGFY
+1609 
-1623 TDSPSSLR
+1623 
-1631 GSITYNRGT
+1631 
-1640 GLVVYGTTSDYRSK
+1640 
-1654 DILGP
+1654 
-1659 VVDSGALIDSV
+1659 SGALSKGSGSFRIEHPLPEKSATHQLVHSFIEGPQADLIYRGKVTLIDGKASV
-1670 PVYMGKMKGATQ
+1670 NIDASATMTEGTFEVLCRDAQCFTTNETGWTAVRGKVTGNILTIEAKDSCTDEISWMVVG
-1682 ERPMFIAHETPAYAH
+1682 ERKDPHMMETDWTDDNGKVIVEPL
-1697 TGEKDAV
+1697 
-1704 DAEGKPIYQ
+1704 KPI
-1713 QIDTSALLPVLWAE
+1713 
-1727 IQSLRQRVAAL
+1727 
-1738 ESK
+1738 

>member
-1 MIHTQT
+1 MIHTLT
-7 QIDNLIELAI
+7 EVDRLIELAI
-17 IQRVELKKLV
+17 IQRAELKKLV
-27 ESLPELRTHLSVE
+27 DSLPELRTHLSIE
-40 IERNLNEIEPAMRDE
+40 IEKNVEQIEPHLRAE
-55 LQKFLSQESQSE
+55 LEVFLSARAKDEN
-67 HAKLGNVLKQKIA
+67 AKLGELLQSKI
-80 ELSVQLE
+80 ETLCDDLE
-87 DTTAA
+87 TTTAA
-92 KYSVLMAE
+92 KYSAI
-100 RAENETLL
+100 TLYKEKVIDL
-108 AKAEARIAEA
+108 EKIAEKKITEA
-118 ASALPNAVKEIVTDE
+118 GERIGVEVPAQVEKLVEEKFA
-133 LSRFPRA
+133 RFPRA

-171 DLVGYN
+171 DLVAYN

-205 AAGSGNNVSLAE
+205 AAGSGNNVSIAE
-217 LTGVPTNGQIL
+217 LISTPADGQIL
-228 IGSNGGF
+228 IGSNGGY
-235 VNADLTAGDG
+235 VNADITAGDG

-274 SPTLTSSVGTK
+274 NPALTSSVGTK

-307 GDWAIYNGSVWQK
+307 GDWAIYNGTIWQK

-333 VGSITAAAGDYSA
+333 VGSITAVAGDYSA

-351 TAAGSITATNV
+351 TATGSITATNV

-424 GLGSAAVESA
+424 GLGSAAVE
-434 TFFLQSANSLS
+434 
-445 DVASV
+445 
-450 ALARTNLGLGSIATQ
+450 
-465 SAGNVSITGGTIT
+465 
-478 GITDLAIAD
+478 
-487 GGTGASNATDART
+487 
-500 NLGLGSA
+500 
-507 AVQSATYFLQVANN
+507 SATYFLQVANN

-610 KEASAINILI
+610 TAASAVNILI

-675 NAATNSPTL
+675 NASTNSPTL

-755 TNVPAGNI
+755 TNVPAGGI

-804 ATQNDTYFL
+804 ATQSDTYFL

-957 SAKTLGIV
+957 SAKTVGIV

-970 SAGGT
+970 AANGT

-988 LGSYTDGDQLYL
+988 LGSYTEGDQLYL

-1043 LNEIHDVQIT
+1043 LNELHDVQIT

-1065 ATNALWKAAQ
+1065 ATNALWKAAR

-1091 TVGITGTIALGNGGT
+1091 TVGITGTIALANGGT

-1167 NNFDGSAALTQAITG
+1167 NNFDGSAALTQAIAG

-1200 NVTHAGAFTQSF
+1200 NVTHAGAFTQTF

-1222 PTTGTLATLAGS
+1222 PVTGTLATLAGS

-1245 AFNGTIGATT
+1245 PISG
-1255 ASTGAFTTLSA
+1255 STGAFTTLSA
-1266 TDNSSVTKSTN
+1266 SGNTTI
-1277 GVTSFS
+1277 G
-1283 VSNVSTG
+1283 
-1290 TSAFAA
+1290 
-1296 YYLTNSSG
+1296 SSG
-1304 TNQANIG
+1304 STPGGFGQWV
-1311 LSGGSYT
+1311 SVRGGSNGAIIVGRTAASNDALEIGWTT
-1318 SVVGWDVQNALTIS
+1318 S
-1332 NVTAGG
+1332 
-1338 ISIAARSGSSSIR
+1338 SGSL
-1351 NYIGDG
+1351 
-1357 TAAITTVTST
+1357 TTYTNVPININVNNATVGAFTST

-1375 SSTTG
+1375 SSTGSITATGNSLLNFGGGDVYWQFQSANNYVGRKSDGDVWLNVAAGYSVKLGYAGSAIATASSTGLAVTG
-1380 ATFATSSGS
+1380 ALSASAATGTVSATSTTGTNSGGFIFNNTGGQYIFGVNNSSGS
-1389 VGIGTA
+1389 VYSSTPYSMVVFAPTGRVIENVIAGDIKTSVSSTGLAVTGQLALGGATEAASIRTTFTGNTIDGISLKDSADQSNAVFAAFRKSDGAGIGSITR
-1395 SPAAPLHIAFGSAVN
+1395 VT
-1410 DAELRIQQTTNGTA
+1410 TTNA
-1424 SQITIAA
+1424 VV
-1431 NNDGGAIY
+1431 Y
-1439 NFIRSV
+1439 
-1445 TTSGTEHW
+1445 
-1453 RIGGGAAAS
+1453 
-1462 TMAFSTGG
+1462 
-1470 TERARIDSSGNVG
+1470 
-1483 INTTSPTGGR
+1483 NTTSDGR
-1493 LVIAQAN
+1493 LK
-1500 SVQPAIH
+1500 
-1507 LPTDES
+1507 E
-1513 TIQGPNADTQIKM
+1513 
-1526 GGNLVLQSGN
+1526 NLRD
-1536 ETYVSAKNASGKIL
+1536 
-1550 FSTGATP
+1550 F
-1557 TERARI
+1557 
-1563 DSSGNLLVGTTS
+1563 
-1575 KIAGVD
+1575 
-1581 APIQA
+1581 
-1586 YANGGSTILAQQV
+1586 
-1599 SVTADNLSLW
+1599 
-1609 NSANSGNQVFAGFY
+1609 
-1623 TDSPSSLR
+1623 TDSGR
-1631 GSITYNRGT
+1631 
-1640 GLVVYGTTSDYRSK
+1640 
-1654 DILGP
+1654 
-1659 VVDSGALIDSV
+1659 LIDSLKPRV
-1670 PVYMGKMKGATQ
+1670 FDWKNSDENGKNVVGFIAQ
-1682 ERPMFIAHETPAYAH
+1682 EEHAADPMFAHIGAVSVGDEDPETI
-1697 TGEKDAV
+1697 TKQWQRSD
-1704 DAEGKPIYQ
+1704 
-1713 QIDTSALLPVLWAE
+1713 SALIPILVAE
-1727 IQSLRQRVAAL
+1727 LKALRQRVAAL
-1738 ESK
+1738 ESN

>member
-80 ELSVQLE
+80 ELSVSLE

-118 ASALPNAVKEIVTDE
+118 ASALPNAVKEIVTEE

-140 GEIDQLRKEFAEPK
+140 GEIDKLRKEFAEPK

-228 IGSNGGF
+228 IGSNGAY
-235 VNADLTAGDG
+235 VNADITAGDG

-263 NYQGTWDAATN
+263 NYQGTWNAATN
-274 SPTLTSSVGTK
+274 NPTLTSSVGTK

-307 GDWAIYNGSVWQK
+307 GDWAIYNGTIWQK

-333 VGSITAAAGDYSA
+333 VGSITAVAGDYSA

-351 TAAGSITATNV
+351 TAAGSITATTV

-389 RTNLGVTATGA
+389 R
-400 DTTYAYRANNLNDL
+400 
-414 ASVTSARTNL
+414 SNL
-424 GLGSAAVESA
+424 GLGSAAVQNT
-434 TFFLQSANSLS
+434 TFFLQAANSLS

-450 ALARTNLGLGSIATQ
+450 ALARSNLGLGSIATQ
-465 SAGNVSITGGTIT
+465 SASNVTITGGTIT

-487 GGTGASNATDART
+487 GGTGASNTTDART

-521 LSDVAS
+521 LSDVVSAGS
-527 VALARTNLGL
+527 ARTNLGL

-554 GDDARFTDSRTPTG
+554 GDDSRFTDARTPTG
-568 PAGGDLTG
+568 AAGGDLTG
-576 TYPNPSLTI
+576 TYPNPSLTT
-585 SGVTAGGYGSA
+585 SGVSAGGYGSA

-601 ITIDSKGRA
+601 ITLDAKGRA
-610 KEASAINILI
+610 TSASAVNILI

-633 SKIPSTEKGAN
+633 SKIPNTEKGAN

-755 TNVPAGNI
+755 TNVPAGGI

-790 SPSTARTNLGLGSA
+790 SFSTARTNLGLGSA
-804 ATQNDTYFL
+804 ATQADTYFL
-813 QVANNLSDLAS
+813 QAANNLSDLAS

-830 NLGLGT
+830 NLGLGSIAT
-836 MAVQNAA
+836 QNA
-843 SVSITGGSITGITDL
+843 SNVSITGGSITGITDL

-865 GVSTTPAN
+865 GVSTSTGTTNVVLSNSPTIVTPVIAQINDAN
-873 GQLLIG
+873 GNETLKLASIASAVNEVTIQNAATG
-879 NGTGYTVANLTAGT
+879 NPVHIRATGGDASVGLHLVAKGASGYVNVTDGVDETKRLMFNASGGTTNTRTMLSSTQTVDRTISLPDATDTLVGKATTDTLTNKTLTSPTLTTPILGTPSSGTLSSCTGLPLTT
-893 GVTITNSSGGISIA
+893 GVTGI
-907 TTGAQSAETL
+907 L
-917 TATVTNAESTTITK
+917 
-931 GQVVYAFGA
+931 
-940 TGNRMSVK
+940 
-948 LAYNTGDAT
+948 
-957 SAKTLGIV
+957 
-965 SDASI
+965 
-970 SAGGT
+970 
-975 GTITLVGVVDGLT
+975 
-988 LGSYTDGDQLYL
+988 
-1000 GATAGSLT
+1000 
-1008 NVKPYA
+1008 P
-1014 PNHLVYVGI
+1014 
-1023 VERANNG
+1023 
-1030 NGELYVRVQNGYE
+1030 
-1043 LNEIHDVQIT
+1043 
-1053 TPPSAGALLVYD
+1053 
-1065 ATNALWKAAQ
+1065 AA
-1075 LTAGT
+1075 
-1080 NIAITN
+1080 
-1086 ADASV
+1086 
-1091 TVGITGTIALGNGGT
+1091 NGGT
-1106 GQTTAQA
+1106 GVA
-1113 AINSLAGA
+1113 NS
-1121 TTSGYFLRGNG
+1121 S
-1132 TNVVMAA
+1132 
-1139 ISAGDVPTL
+1139 TL
-1148 NQNTTGSAATL
+1148 
-1159 TTARAIYG
+1159 
-1167 NNFDGSAALTQAITG
+1167 
-1182 TYGGTGV
+1182 
-1189 NNGANTITIAG
+1189 TIAG

-1212 TATANTSLTL
+1212 TATANTALTL

-1245 AFNGTIGATT
+1245 SFSGSVT
-1255 ASTGAFTTLSA
+1255 ATTLSTSGDA
-1266 TDNSSVTKSTN
+1266 GIGTASPTQRLQVSS
-1277 GVTSFS
+1277 
-1283 VSNVSTG
+1283 STG
-1290 TSAFAA
+1290 STYTLITNTGTGPSNLFLGAANATTQIISRDATTGAVPISVIVGTTERANFSSTGLAVTGALSATGNI
-1296 YYLTNSSG
+1296 LGSG
-1304 TNQANIG
+1304 T
-1311 LSGGSYT
+1311 Y
-1318 SVVGWDVQNALTIS
+1318 VGIS
-1332 NVTAGG
+1332 NPTYPLTQSNGIGAAFRSFAGADIYG
-1338 ISIAARSGSSSIR
+1338 VDFRRWTGTGTEHSVA
-1351 NYIGDG
+1351 YIGQYPNAVGGYSIGIYYD
-1357 TAAITTVTST
+1357 AAKATNTQATTRIVSIDQT

-1380 ATFATSSGS
+1380 ANFATSSGS

-1395 SPAAPLHIAFGSAVN
+1395 TP
-1410 DAELRIQQTTNGTA
+1410 A
-1424 SQITIAA
+1424 SQFDLTKTGDAVLSLTSSGVQRYQLIARSSG
-1431 NNDGGAIY
+1431 NFEIY
-1439 NFIRSV
+1439 DQS
-1445 TTSGTEHW
+1445 
-1453 RIGGGAAAS
+1453 GAASRVAI
-1462 TMAFSTGG
+1462 TQT
-1470 TERARIDSSGNVG
+1470 GNVG
-1483 INTTSPTGGR
+1483 IGTTSPATKLQVLG
-1493 LVIAQAN
+1493 LENSNQQIN
-1500 SVQPAIH
+1500 SVGTNYGSGAY
-1507 LPTDES
+1507 L
-1513 TIQGPNADTQIKM
+1513 NAFSSA
-1526 GGNLVLQSGN
+1526 GGNAQGFAGFIASQSLQTNRLYTGVHSPSGVN
-1536 ETYVSAKNASGKIL
+1536 QAFIG
-1550 FSTGATP
+1550 TP
-1557 TERARI
+1557 DSNPLAFWTAGTERARI
-1563 DSSGNLLVGTTS
+1563 DSSGNLLVGTSST
-1575 KIAGVD
+1575 GV
-1581 APIQA
+1581 ATGGFQA
-1586 YANGGSTILAQQV
+1586 YANGRFIQ
-1599 SVTADNLSLW
+1599 SLPSGQYSQINH
-1609 NSANSGNQVFAGFY
+1609 NSATGTEYAFEFMRSA
-1623 TDSPSSLR
+1623 TAC
-1631 GSITYNRGT
+1631 GSITTTAAGTQYNT
-1640 GLVVYGTTSDYRSK
+1640 SSDYRRKSNVK
-1654 DILGP
+1654 DLTG
-1659 VVDSGALIDSV
+1659 SGSFIDALKPRTFDWDT
-1670 PVYMGKMKGATQ
+1670 GDKGVG
-1682 ERPMFIAHETPAYAH
+1682 FIAHEFAEVSPSSVQ
-1697 TGEKDAV
+1697 GEKDAV
-1704 DAEGKPIYQ
+1704 DAEGNPKYQ
-1713 QIDTSALLPVLWAE
+1713 GMQASSAEVIANLVAE
-1727 IQSLRQRVAAL
+1727 LQSLRQRVAAL
-1738 ESK
+1738 ESN

>member
-1 MIHTQT
+1 MSTQ
-7 QIDNLIELAI
+7 
-17 IQRVELKKLV
+17 
-27 ESLPELRTHLSVE
+27 
-40 IERNLNEIEPAMRDE
+40 
-55 LQKFLSQESQSE
+55 
-67 HAKLGNVLKQKIA
+67 
-80 ELSVQLE
+80 
-87 DTTAA
+87 
-92 KYSVLMAE
+92 
-100 RAENETLL
+100 
-108 AKAEARIAEA
+108 
-118 ASALPNAVKEIVTDE
+118 NA
-133 LSRFPRA
+133 
-140 GEIDQLRKEFAEPK
+140 
-154 GLNPRGKW
+154 
-162 ESGVTYYKL
+162 
-171 DLVGYN
+171 
-177 GDSYV
+177 
-182 ANEET
+182 
-187 TQKPSR
+187 
-193 TSTKWTLNSARG
+193 
-205 AAGSGNNVSLAE
+205 
-217 LTGVPTNGQIL
+217 
-228 IGSNGGF
+228 
-235 VNADLTAGDG
+235 
-245 IAISTAAGFIEI
+245 
-257 SADGGT
+257 
-263 NYQGTWDAATN
+263 
-274 SPTLTSSVGTK
+274 
-285 GYYYVVNV
+285 
-293 DGSTNL
+293 
-299 NGITDWKV
+299 
-307 GDWAIYNGSVWQK
+307 
-320 VDNSESV
+320 
-327 TSVFGR
+327 
-333 VGSITAAAGDYSA
+333 
-346 TQITN
+346 
-351 TAAGSITATNV
+351 
-362 QDAINELDGE
+362 
-372 KLAKASN
+372 
-379 LSDVASVTTS
+379 ASVT
-389 RTNLGVTATGA
+389 
-400 DTTYAYRANNLNDL
+400 
-414 ASVTSARTNL
+414 
-424 GLGSAAVESA
+424 
-434 TFFLQSANSLS
+434 
-445 DVASV
+445 
-450 ALARTNLGLGSIATQ
+450 
-465 SAGNVSITGGTIT
+465 ITGGTIT

-507 AVQSATYFLQVANN
+507 AVESATYFLQVANN

-601 ITIDSKGRA
+601 ITLDSKGRA
-610 KEASAINILI
+610 TAASAVNILI

-755 TNVPAGNI
+755 TNVPAGGI

-1043 LNEIHDVQIT
+1043 LNELHDVQIT

-1065 ATNALWKAAQ
+1065 ATNALWKAAR

-1091 TVGITGTIALGNGGT
+1091 TVGITGTIA
-1106 GQTTAQA
+1106 
-1113 AINSLAGA
+1113 
-1121 TTSGYFLRGNG
+1121 
-1132 TNVVMAA
+1132 
-1139 ISAGDVPTL
+1139 
-1148 NQNTTGSAATL
+1148 
-1159 TTARAIYG
+1159 
-1167 NNFDGSAALTQAITG
+1167 G

-1189 NNGANTITIAG
+1189 NNGANTLTIAG

-1212 TATANTSLTL
+1212 TATANTALTL
-1222 PTTGTLATLAGS
+1222 PVTGTLATLAGS

-1245 AFNGTIGATT
+1245 SFSGSVT
-1255 ASTGAFTTLSA
+1255 ATTLSTSGDA
-1266 TDNSSVTKSTN
+1266 GIGTASPTQRLQVSSSAGSTYTLITN
-1277 GVTSFS
+1277 
-1283 VSNVSTG
+1283 TG
-1290 TSAFAA
+1290 TGPSNLFLGAA
-1296 YYLTNSSG
+1296 NATTQIISRDATTGAVPISVIIG
-1304 TNQANIG
+1304 TTERANF
-1311 LSGGSYT
+1311 S
-1318 SVVGWDVQNALTIS
+1318 
-1332 NVTAGG
+1332 
-1338 ISIAARSGSSSIR
+1338 
-1351 NYIGDG
+1351 
-1357 TAAITTVTST
+1357 ST
-1367 GLAVTGAL
+1367 GLAVTGTLSATGAL
-1375 SSTTG
+1375 SITATAASSISRTLSVGALIASGNLNGLGFVPNSTGLSAGYNYSGGDAETNVIFGASSSSQQMRFQRWDGTTLTNVLTLVGTG
-1380 ATFATSSGS
+1380 N
-1389 VGIGTA
+1389 VGIGLSTP
-1395 SPAAPLHIAFGSAVN
+1395 SYRLQVGDGTSTNYGICFNKGAANIN
-1410 DAELRIQQTTNGTA
+1410 DAANFEQLFKLTPDA
-1424 SQITIAA
+1424 SGFMYAKII
-1431 NNDGGAIY
+1431 GARDTSSAY
-1439 NFIRSV
+1439 KSYLGFFTESKS
-1445 TTSGTEHW
+1445 SGTTDTS
-1453 RIGGGAAAS
+1453 A
-1462 TMAFSTGG
+1462 
-1470 TERARIDSSGNVG
+1470 ERMRIDSSGNVG
-1483 INTTSPTGGR
+1483 IGTTTGLLDAVNRVTVSVNGTSSSALAFGVAGTR
-1493 LVIAQAN
+1493 RAHIYVDGSEMAIAA
-1500 SVQPAIH
+1500 
-1507 LPTDES
+1507 
-1513 TIQGPNADTQIKM
+1513 G
-1526 GGNLVLQSGN
+1526 QSGQSQVMTFQVN
-1536 ETYVSAKNASGKIL
+1536 GS
-1550 FSTGATP
+1550 
-1557 TERARI
+1557 ERARI
-1563 DSSGNLLVGTTS
+1563 DSSGNLLIGTT
-1575 KIAGVD
+1575 
-1581 APIQA
+1581 
-1586 YANGGSTILAQQV
+1586 T
-1599 SVTADNLSLW
+1599 T
-1609 NSANSGNQVFAGFY
+1609 SGNAGFQFLPNAGSGFVASIDHVTGVASGAFY
-1623 TDSPSSLR
+1623 YSFNYNGSSI
-1631 GSITYNRGT
+1631 GNITQSGTAAVLYN
-1640 GLVVYGTTSDYRSK
+1640 TTSDYRRK
-1654 DILGP
+1654 FNVQDLTG
-1659 VVDSGALIDSV
+1659 SGTFIDSLK
-1670 PVYMGKMKGATQ
+1670 PRTFDWDTGDKGVG
-1682 ERPMFIAHETPAYAH
+1682 FIAHEFAEVCPSAV

-1704 DAEGKPIYQ
+1704 DSDGNPKYQGMQASSAEVI
-1713 QIDTSALLPVLWAE
+1713 ANLVAE
-1727 IQSLRQRVAAL
+1727 LQSLRQRVAAL
-1738 ESK
+1738 ESN

>member
-1 MIHTQT
+1 MIHTLT
-7 QIDNLIELAI
+7 EVDRLIELAI
-17 IQRVELKKLV
+17 IQRSELKKLV
-27 ESLPELRTHLSVE
+27 DSLPELRTHLSIE
-40 IERNLNEIEPAMRDE
+40 IEKNVEQIEPHLRAE
-55 LQKFLSQESQSE
+55 LEVFLSARAKDEN
-67 HAKLGNVLKQKIA
+67 AKLGELLQSKI
-80 ELSVQLE
+80 ETLCDDLE
-87 DTTAA
+87 TTTAA
-92 KYSVLMAE
+92 KYSAI
-100 RAENETLL
+100 TLYKEKVIDL
-108 AKAEARIAEA
+108 EKIAEKKITEA
-118 ASALPNAVKEIVTDE
+118 GERIGVEVPAQVEKLVEEKFA
-133 LSRFPRA
+133 RFPRA

-171 DLVGYN
+171 DLVAYN

-193 TSTKWTLNSARG
+193 NSTKWTLNSARG
-205 AAGSGNNVSLAE
+205 AAGSGNSTTLAE
-217 LTGVPTNGQIL
+217 LTGSPANGQIL
-228 IGSNGGF
+228 IGSNGAF
-235 VNADLTAGDG
+235 VNADITAGDG

-274 SPTLTSSVGTK
+274 NPALTSSVGTK

-333 VGSITAAAGDYSA
+333 VGSITAVAGDYSA

-424 GLGSAAVESA
+424 GLGSAAV
-434 TFFLQSANSLS
+434 
-445 DVASV
+445 
-450 ALARTNLGLGSIATQ
+450 
-465 SAGNVSITGGTIT
+465 
-478 GITDLAIAD
+478 
-487 GGTGASNATDART
+487 
-500 NLGLGSA
+500 
-507 AVQSATYFLQVANN
+507 QSATYFLQVANN

-527 VALARTNLGL
+527 VALARNNLGL

-554 GDDARFTDSRTPTG
+554 GDDARFTDSRAPTG

-610 KEASAINILI
+610 TAASAVNIQI

-675 NAATNSPTL
+675 NASTNSPTL

-755 TNVPAGNI
+755 TNVPAGGI

-790 SPSTARTNLGLGSA
+790 SFSTARTNLGLGSA
-804 ATQNDTYFL
+804 ATQSTTYFL
-813 QVANNLSDLAS
+813 QTANNLSDLAS

-865 GVSTTPAN
+865 GVSTTPSN

-879 NGTGYTVANLTAGT
+879 NGTGYSVANLTAGT

-948 LAYNTGDAT
+948 LAYNTSDAT

-970 SAGGT
+970 SANGT

-988 LGSYTDGDQLYL
+988 LGAYNEGDQLYL

-1008 NVKPYA
+1008 STKPYA

-1043 LNEIHDVQIT
+1043 LNELHDVQIT

-1065 ATNALWKAAQ
+1065 ATNALWKAAR

-1159 TTARAIYG
+1159 TTPRAIYG
-1167 NNFDGSAALTQAITG
+1167 NNFDGSAALTQAIAG

-1212 TATANTSLTL
+1212 TATANTALTL
-1222 PTTGTLATLAGS
+1222 PVTGTLATLAGS

-1245 AFNGTIGATT
+1245 SISG
-1255 ASTGAFTTLSA
+1255 STGAFTTLSA
-1266 TDNSSVTKSTN
+1266 SGLITSTN
-1277 GVTSFS
+1277 SGRLFNRAGASTAEQYFQVANTGGDYFWGV
-1283 VSNVSTG
+1283 ND
-1290 TSAFAA
+1290 SAAVF
-1296 YYLTNSSG
+1296 
-1304 TNQANIG
+1304 
-1311 LSGGSYT
+1311 
-1318 SVVGWDVQNALTIS
+1318 
-1332 NVTAGG
+1332 AGG
-1338 ISIAARSGSSSIR
+1338 TAYSSFRYVPTGRVIQD
-1351 NYIGDG
+1351 IVQG
-1357 TAAITTVTST
+1357 TAITTTSST

-1380 ATFATSSGS
+1380 ANFATSSGS
-1389 VGIGTA
+1389 VGIGTTTPNKTGLSAMVTVNGA
-1395 SPAAPLHIAFGSAVN
+1395 SNSGFEVAVGDTRIVGLYASSSVAVLNAF
-1410 DAELRIQQTTNGTA
+1410 
-1424 SQITIAA
+1424 A
-1431 NNDGGAIY
+1431 N
-1439 NFIRSV
+1439 V
-1445 TTSGTEHW
+1445 P
-1453 RIGGGAAAS
+1453 
-1462 TMAFSTGG
+1462 MQFSTNNS
-1470 TERARIDSSGNVG
+1470 TRMTIDTSGNVG
-1483 INTTSPTGGR
+1483 IGVTPSAWGGAGLPALQRGSSSFFEYGYNNTIVGSNYYFDGTNNR
-1493 LVIAQAN
+1493 
-1500 SVQPAIH
+1500 
-1507 LPTDES
+1507 
-1513 TIQGPNADTQIKM
+1513 
-1526 GGNLVLQSGN
+1526 
-1536 ETYVSAKNASGKIL
+1536 Y
-1550 FSTGATP
+1550 FSTGYASYYQQYAGTH
-1557 TERARI
+1557 TWNKAASGTAGNAI
-1563 DSSGNLLVGTTS
+1563 TFTQAMTLDASGNLLVGTTS
-1575 KIAGVD
+1575 GAYNGKI
-1581 APIQA
+1581 
-1586 YANGGSTILAQQV
+1586 V
-1599 SVTADNLSLW
+1599 SVAPSSVAALVLDAASGTNTGINFYNAGTIKWTTQVLTTGEYRWYDFTAGAERARID
-1609 NSANSGNQVFAGFY
+1609 NSGNFLVNSTTNDQWYTSTNAGF
-1623 TDSPSSLR
+1623 TLNSSNFLAIAR
-1631 GSITYNRGT
+1631 SGGSVFIANRLTSDGDIVEFKRSGSGVGSISVTTTATAYNT
-1640 GLVVYGTTSDYRSK
+1640 SSDYRRKFNVQDLTGSGTFIDALK
-1654 DILGP
+1654 PRTFDW
-1659 VVDSGALIDSV
+1659 DSGN
-1670 PVYMGKMKGATQ
+1670 KGVG
-1682 ERPMFIAHETPAYAH
+1682 FIAHEFAEVSPTSVH
-1697 TGEKDAV
+1697 GEKDAV
-1704 DAEGKPIYQ
+1704 DADGKPIYQ
-1713 QIDTSALLPVLWAE
+1713 AMQASSAEVIANLVAE
-1727 IQSLRQRVAAL
+1727 LQSLRQRVAAL
-1738 ESK
+1738 ESN

>member
-1 MIHTQT
+1 MIHTLT
-7 QIDNLIELAI
+7 EVDRLIELAI
-17 IQRVELKKLV
+17 IQRAELKKLV
-27 ESLPELRTHLSVE
+27 DSLPELRTHLSIE
-40 IERNLNEIEPAMRDE
+40 IEKNVEQIEPHLRAE
-55 LQKFLSQESQSE
+55 LEVFLSARAKDEN
-67 HAKLGNVLKQKIA
+67 AKLGELLQSKI
-80 ELSVQLE
+80 ETLCDDLE
-87 DTTAA
+87 TTTAA
-92 KYSVLMAE
+92 KYSAI
-100 RAENETLL
+100 TLYKEKVIDL
-108 AKAEARIAEA
+108 EKIAEKKILEA
-118 ASALPNAVKEIVTDE
+118 GERIGVEVPAQVEKLVEEKFA
-133 LSRFPRA
+133 RFPRA

-171 DLVGYN
+171 DLVAYN

-193 TSTKWTLNSARG
+193 NSTKWTLNSARG
-205 AAGSGNNVSLAE
+205 AAGSGNSTTLAE
-217 LTGVPTNGQIL
+217 LTGAPADGQIL
-228 IGSNGGF
+228 IGSNGAY
-235 VNADLTAGDG
+235 VNADITAGDG

-263 NYQGTWDAATN
+263 NYQGTWNAATN

-285 GYYYVVNV
+285 GHYYVVNV

-333 VGSITAAAGDYSA
+333 TGSITAVAGDYSA
-346 TQITN
+346 AQITN

-400 DTTYAYRANNLNDL
+400 DTTYAYRANNLSDL
-414 ASVTSARTNL
+414 ASVASARTNL

-434 TFFLQSANSLS
+434 T
-445 DVASV
+445 
-450 ALARTNLGLGSIATQ
+450 
-465 SAGNVSITGGTIT
+465 
-478 GITDLAIAD
+478 
-487 GGTGASNATDART
+487 
-500 NLGLGSA
+500 
-507 AVQSATYFLQVANN
+507 YFLQVANN
-521 LSDVAS
+521 LSDVVSAGS
-527 VALARTNLGL
+527 ARTNLGL
-537 GNSATRDVGT
+537 GNSATRNVGT

-554 GDDARFTDSRTPTG
+554 GDDARFTDARTPTG
-568 PAGGDLTG
+568 AAGGDLTG

-610 KEASAINILI
+610 TAASAVNIQI

-625 TNLVTDLA
+625 TNLTTDLA

-675 NAATNSPTL
+675 NASTNTPTL

-732 VASVFGRTGTVTATN
+732 VASVFGRTGAITATN

-755 TNVPAGNI
+755 TNVPAGGI
-763 VATEVQ
+763 AATEVQ
-769 AAINELD
+769 AALNELD

-948 LAYNTGDAT
+948 LAYNTSDAT

-1043 LNEIHDVQIT
+1043 LEELHNVQIT
-1053 TPPSAGALLVYD
+1053 TTPSAGALLVYD
-1065 ATNALWKAAQ
+1065 ATNALWKAAR

-1091 TVGITGTIALGNGGT
+1091 TVGITGTIALTNGGT

-1121 TTSGYFLRGNG
+1121 TTSGYYLRGNG

-1159 TTARAIYG
+1159 TTPRAIYG
-1167 NNFDGSAALTQAITG
+1167 NNFDGSAALTQVIAS
-1182 TYGGTGV
+1182 TYGGTG
-1189 NNGANTITIAG
+1189 NG
-1200 NVTHAGAFTQSF
+1200 FTKFSGPT
-1212 TATANTSLTL
+1212 TAEKTFTL
-1222 PTTGTLATLAGS
+1222 PDSNATLLYSGGALGTPSSGTVTNLTGT
-1234 EALSNKTITAS
+1234 AS
-1245 AFNGTIGATT
+1245 ININGTVGATT
-1255 ASTGAFTTLSA
+1255 ANTGAFTTLTTTGNLGAGTSSPSSRLHVSNGASSTTQISLGPVVSA
-1266 TDNSSVTKSTN
+1266 GDYAFLAWNNNSGSQELKIYADA
-1277 GVTSFS
+1277 GFTSFY
-1283 VSNVSTG
+1283 N
-1290 TSAFAA
+1290 
-1296 YYLTNSSG
+1296 
-1304 TNQANIG
+1304 
-1311 LSGGSYT
+1311 GGSERGRF
-1318 SVVGWDVQNALTIS
+1318 S
-1332 NVTAGG
+1332 
-1338 ISIAARSGSSSIR
+1338 
-1351 NYIGDG
+1351 
-1357 TAAITTVTST
+1357 ST
-1367 GLAVTGAL
+1367 GLAVTGQL
-1375 SSTTG
+1375 TTTG
-1380 ATFATSSGS
+1380 N
-1389 VGIGTA
+1389 VGIGTTSPGA
-1395 SPAAPLHIAFGSAVN
+1395 KLDVKGLARSSIGTGTGAGGAGYAFYQFGTSATATENWHIGAEGDGTFRFYNQGFGAGLERMRIDSSGNVGIGTTSPAGKLMI
-1410 DAELRIQQTTNGTA
+1410 
-1424 SQITIAA
+1424 
-1431 NNDGGAIY
+1431 
-1439 NFIRSV
+1439 
-1445 TTSGTEHW
+1445 
-1453 RIGGGAAAS
+1453 AAS
-1462 TMAFSTGG
+1462 TSGLNNIGVVIDGYAAPVMQIGSRTGEAVIGSNNYSSSPITFKTGMTIGDFSTG
-1470 TERARIDSSGNVG
+1470 TERARIDSSGNFG
-1483 INTTSPTGGR
+1483 IGTTSPSAKLTVSDTASAKFTLTGGTVQNGMHFNAGNTSGAHAFYVAAGSD
-1493 LVIAQAN
+1493 LIVGGDKGFAILDAN
-1500 SVQPAIH
+1500 SSYA
-1507 LPTDES
+1507 
-1513 TIQGPNADTQIKM
+1513 GR
-1526 GGNLVLQSGN
+1526 
-1536 ETYVSAKNASGKIL
+1536 
-1550 FSTGATP
+1550 FF
-1557 TERARI
+1557 I
-1563 DSSGNLLVGTTS
+1563 DASSGNITT
-1575 KIAGVD
+1575 
-1581 APIQA
+1581 
-1586 YANGGSTILAQQV
+1586 YANL
-1599 SVTADNLSLW
+1599 SVA
-1609 NSANSGNQVFAGFY
+1609 
-1623 TDSPSSLR
+1623 
-1631 GSITYNRGT
+1631 
-1640 GLVVYGTTSDYRSK
+1640 
-1654 DILGP
+1654 
-1659 VVDSGALIDSV
+1659 GALSKGSGSFRIEHPLPEKSATHELVHSFIEGPQADLIYRGKVVLVNGKASVNIDAAATMTEGTFEVLCREVQCFTTNETGWTAVRGKVAGNILTIEAKDSDCTDEISWMV
-1670 PVYMGKMKGATQ
+1670 IGERQDPHMMETDWTDDNGKVIVEPLKPV
-1682 ERPMFIAHETPAYAH
+1682 I
-1697 TGEKDAV
+1697 
-1704 DAEGKPIYQ
+1704 
-1713 QIDTSALLPVLWAE
+1713 
-1727 IQSLRQRVAAL
+1727 

>member
-1 MIHTQT
+1 M
-7 QIDNLIELAI
+7 
-17 IQRVELKKLV
+17 
-27 ESLPELRTHLSVE
+27 
-40 IERNLNEIEPAMRDE
+40 
-55 LQKFLSQESQSE
+55 
-67 HAKLGNVLKQKIA
+67 
-80 ELSVQLE
+80 
-87 DTTAA
+87 
-92 KYSVLMAE
+92 
-100 RAENETLL
+100 
-108 AKAEARIAEA
+108 
-118 ASALPNAVKEIVTDE
+118 
-133 LSRFPRA
+133 
-140 GEIDQLRKEFAEPK
+140 
-154 GLNPRGKW
+154 
-162 ESGVTYYKL
+162 
-171 DLVGYN
+171 
-177 GDSYV
+177 
-182 ANEET
+182 
-187 TQKPSR
+187 
-193 TSTKWTLNSARG
+193 
-205 AAGSGNNVSLAE
+205 
-217 LTGVPTNGQIL
+217 
-228 IGSNGGF
+228 
-235 VNADLTAGDG
+235 
-245 IAISTAAGFIEI
+245 
-257 SADGGT
+257 
-263 NYQGTWDAATN
+263 
-274 SPTLTSSVGTK
+274 
-285 GYYYVVNV
+285 

-333 VGSITAAAGDYSA
+333 VGSITAVAGDYSA

-351 TAAGSITATNV
+351 TASGSITATNV

-424 GLGSAAVESA
+424 GLGSAALESA
-434 TFFLQSANSLS
+434 TFFLQSANSLN

-465 SAGNVSITGGTIT
+465 SAGNVTITGGTIT

-487 GGTGASNATDART
+487 GGTGASNADDART

-521 LSDVAS
+521 LSDVVS

-610 KEASAINILI
+610 KEASAVNILI

-804 ATQNDTYFL
+804 ATQSTTYFL
-813 QVANNLSDLAS
+813 QTANNLSDLAS

-830 NLGLGT
+830 NLGLGSIAT
-836 MAVQNAA
+836 QNA
-843 SVSITGGSITGITDL
+843 SNVSITGGSITGITDL

-879 NGTGYTVANLTAGT
+879 NGTGYSVANLTAGT

-948 LAYNTGDAT
+948 LAYNTSDAT

-970 SAGGT
+970 AANGT
-975 GTITLVGVVDGLT
+975 GTITLVGTVDGLT
-988 LGSYTDGDQLYL
+988 LGAYTEGDQLYL

-1008 NVKPYA
+1008 STKPYA

-1065 ATNALWKAAQ
+1065 ATNALWKAAR

-1080 NIAITN
+1080 NIAVTN

-1091 TVGITGTIALGNGGT
+1091 TVGITGVIA
-1106 GQTTAQA
+1106 
-1113 AINSLAGA
+1113 
-1121 TTSGYFLRGNG
+1121 G
-1132 TNVVMAA
+1132 TN
-1139 ISAGDVPTL
+1139 
-1148 NQNTTGSAATL
+1148 
-1159 TTARAIYG
+1159 
-1167 NNFDGSAALTQAITG
+1167 
-1182 TYGGTGV
+1182 GGTGV

-1222 PTTGTLATLAGS
+1222 PVTGTLATLAGS

-1245 AFNGTIGATT
+1245 AFNGTVGATT

-1266 TDNSSVTKSTN
+1266 SGNVTI
-1277 GVTSFS
+1277 
-1283 VSNVSTG
+1283 TG
-1290 TSAFAA
+1290 
-1296 YYLTNSSG
+1296 G
-1304 TNQANIG
+1304 TNQRIFID
-1311 LSGGSYT
+1311 T
-1318 SVVGWDVQNALTIS
+1318 V
-1332 NVTAGG
+1332 
-1338 ISIAARSGSSSIR
+1338 
-1351 NYIGDG
+1351 G
-1357 TAAITTVTST
+1357 TAPDRFAFQESTANSSMVAMFIPSGTSTTSTIGVIDDSNYTNGIRTRLVAQAGKSTIIADAIGTGTASPLYVSAQGVNDIGVFSST

-1380 ATFATSSGS
+1380 ANFATSSGVVNIGTTTS
-1389 VGIGTA
+1389 VTDTRLTVQATGDYSPAISVRGNASAGNWARMDLVNPNTAGPMIFAQVASGETIFRNEGTTSSILLQTAGGVTRATVSTTGLAVTGAITATGQYQFNGNRFLDSSSTELRIGDILNNYTTVGLYSQGAAAMILKAGNVGIGTT
-1395 SPAAPLHIAFGSAVN
+1395 SPAQRLHVQSGSATVSPITTTSVTGDTTYQAILVTKFDNDSTTSQNFIQFQINNGGANCGKITANGANTAAFGSTSDKRVKENIADLPSQLAN
-1410 DAELRIQQTTNGTA
+1410 IMALRPVEFDYVE
-1424 SQITIAA
+1424 S
-1431 NNDGGAIY
+1431 Y
-1439 NFIRSV
+1439 
-1445 TTSGTEHW
+1445 
-1453 RIGGGAAAS
+1453 GGGHQIGFVAQEMQEVYPDVIAEDAS
-1462 TMAFSTGG
+1462 EEKILSITGWSK
-1470 TERARIDSSGNVG
+1470 TEA
-1483 INTTSPTGGR
+1483 R
-1493 LVIAQAN
+1493 LVKALQELN
-1500 SVQPAIH
+1500 S
-1507 LPTDES
+1507 
-1513 TIQGPNADTQIKM
+1513 
-1526 GGNLVLQSGN
+1526 NLV
-1536 ETYVSAKNASGKIL
+1536 
-1550 FSTGATP
+1550 
-1557 TERARI
+1557 
-1563 DSSGNLLVGTTS
+1563 
-1575 KIAGVD
+1575 
-1581 APIQA
+1581 
-1586 YANGGSTILAQQV
+1586 AQV
-1599 SVTADNLSLW
+1599 AALS
-1609 NSANSGNQVFAGFY
+1609 
-1623 TDSPSSLR
+1623 
-1631 GSITYNRGT
+1631 
-1640 GLVVYGTTSDYRSK
+1640 
-1654 DILGP
+1654 
-1659 VVDSGALIDSV
+1659 
-1670 PVYMGKMKGATQ
+1670 
-1682 ERPMFIAHETPAYAH
+1682 
-1697 TGEKDAV
+1697 
-1704 DAEGKPIYQ
+1704 
-1713 QIDTSALLPVLWAE
+1713 
-1727 IQSLRQRVAAL
+1727 QRLAAL
-1738 ESK
+1738 ESN

>member
-27 ESLPELRTHLSVE
+27 ESLPELRTHLSME

-80 ELSVQLE
+80 ELSVSLE

-193 TSTKWTLNSARG
+193 NSTKWTLNSARG
-205 AAGSGNNVSLAE
+205 AAGSGNSTTLAE
-217 LTGVPTNGQIL
+217 LTGSPANGQIL
-228 IGSNGGF
+228 IGSNGAF
-235 VNADLTAGDG
+235 VNADITAGDG

-274 SPTLTSSVGTK
+274 NPALTSSVGTK

-333 VGSITAAAGDYSA
+333 VGSITAVAGDYSA

-351 TAAGSITATNV
+351 TAAGSITATTV

-424 GLGSAAVESA
+424 GLGSAALEST
-434 TFFLQSANSLS
+434 TFFLQAANSLN

-450 ALARTNLGLGSIATQ
+450 ALARSNLGLGSIATQ

-487 GGTGASNATDART
+487 GGTGASNTTDART

-601 ITIDSKGRA
+601 ITLDSKGRA
-610 KEASAINILI
+610 TSASAVNIQI

-710 NVGDWIISN
+710 NIGDWIISN

-769 AAINELD
+769 AALNELD

-790 SPSTARTNLGLGSA
+790 SFSTARTNLGLGSA

-865 GVSTTPAN
+865 GVSTSTGTTNVVLSNSPTIVTPVIAQINDASGNETLKLASVASAVNEISIEN
-873 GQLLIG
+873 GSTGNPVHIRATGSDASVGLHLVAKGASGYVNVTDGVDETKRIMFNAAGGTTNTRTMLSSTQTVDRTLTLPDATGTLLYG
-879 NGTGYTVANLTAGT
+879 GGPLGTP
-893 GVTITNSSGGISIA
+893 SSG
-907 TTGAQSAETL
+907 
-917 TATVTNAESTTITK
+917 TVTNL
-931 GQVVYAFGA
+931 
-940 TGNRMSVK
+940 TG
-948 LAYNTGDAT
+948 T
-957 SAKTLGIV
+957 
-965 SDASI
+965 ASI
-970 SAGGT
+970 
-975 GTITLVGVVDGLT
+975 
-988 LGSYTDGDQLYL
+988 
-1000 GATAGSLT
+1000 
-1008 NVKPYA
+1008 
-1014 PNHLVYVGI
+1014 
-1023 VERANNG
+1023 
-1030 NGELYVRVQNGYE
+1030 
-1043 LNEIHDVQIT
+1043 
-1053 TPPSAGALLVYD
+1053 
-1065 ATNALWKAAQ
+1065 
-1075 LTAGT
+1075 
-1080 NIAITN
+1080 NI
-1086 ADASV
+1086 
-1091 TVGITGTIALGNGGT
+1091 
-1106 GQTTAQA
+1106 
-1113 AINSLAGA
+1113 
-1121 TTSGYFLRGNG
+1121 NG
-1132 TNVVMAA
+1132 TV
-1139 ISAGDVPTL
+1139 
-1148 NQNTTGSAATL
+1148 
-1159 TTARAIYG
+1159 
-1167 NNFDGSAALTQAITG
+1167 
-1182 TYGGTGV
+1182 
-1189 NNGANTITIAG
+1189 
-1200 NVTHAGAFTQSF
+1200 
-1212 TATANTSLTL
+1212 
-1222 PTTGTLATLAGS
+1222 
-1234 EALSNKTITAS
+1234 
-1245 AFNGTIGATT
+1245 GATT

-1266 TDNSSVTKSTN
+1266 SGKISSNISTGAQF
-1277 GVTSFS
+1277 GVGGASSGQTVGYLHAFDTTTTTLLTFDRSDGAVAGSLIYDGTGLIRFGTTTAHNLELMRGGTTIAS
-1283 VSNVSTG
+1283 VS
-1290 TSAFAA
+1290 
-1296 YYLTNSSG
+1296 
-1304 TNQANIG
+1304 
-1311 LSGGSYT
+1311 
-1318 SVVGWDVQNALTIS
+1318 
-1332 NVTAGG
+1332 
-1338 ISIAARSGSSSIR
+1338 
-1351 NYIGDG
+1351 
-1357 TAAITTVTST
+1357 ST

-1380 ATFATSSGS
+1380 ATFATSSGN

-1395 SPAAPLHIAFGSAVN
+1395 SPAFPLDVNLGLVVRGNATRSGSGMFLANDSTYGLSINAVN
-1410 DAELRIQQTTNGTA
+1410 HLVAGLPL
-1424 SQITIAA
+1424 
-1431 NNDGGAIY
+1431 AIMGY
-1439 NFIRSV
+1439 PIKFLS
-1445 TTSGTEHW
+1445 SE
-1453 RIGGGAAAS
+1453 
-1462 TMAFSTGG
+1462 TGG
-1470 TERARIDSSGNVG
+1470 ELARIDTSGNVG
-1483 INTTSPTGGR
+1483 IGTTPQTQFSTVKALSIQGTNGSGGQISSGGSQDVVISGNAYLDASAVWQRNATGAAAQMRITNGITSWWNTTGT
-1493 LVIAQAN
+1493 
-1500 SVQPAIH
+1500 
-1507 LPTDES
+1507 
-1513 TIQGPNADTQIKM
+1513 
-1526 GGNLVLQSGN
+1526 
-1536 ETYVSAKNASGKIL
+1536 
-1550 FSTGATP
+1550 TGAITF
-1557 TERARI
+1557 TQAMTL
-1563 DSSGNLLVGTTS
+1563 DATGNLLVGTTS
-1575 KIAGVD
+1575 GNTHTLLKSADSTPSLIARNGLSSGTLFGITSNFSAA
-1581 APIQA
+1581 APNNSTSFFLQCNDTGAERCTIRS
-1586 YANGGSTILAQQV
+1586 NGGIANYQANDV
-1599 SVTADNLSLW
+1599 NLSDSREKI
-1609 NSANSGNQVFAGFY
+1609 NFAPAKSYLETICAIPVQTFNYIDQNMEEDGGL
-1623 TDSPSSLR
+1623 TLGVVAQDVQAVAPELVTESNW
-1631 GSITYNRGT
+1631 GSKE
-1640 GLVVYGTTSDYRSK
+1640 D
-1654 DILGP
+1654 P
-1659 VVDSGALIDSV
+1659 
-1670 PVYMGKMKGATQ
+1670 KM
-1682 ERPMFIAHETPAYAH
+1682 RLS
-1697 TGEKDAV
+1697 
-1704 DAEGKPIYQ
+1704 IYQ
-1713 QIDTSALLPVLWAE
+1713 TDFQYALMKS
-1727 IQSLRQRVAAL
+1727 IQELNANLVAQVAALSQRLAAL
-1738 ESK
+1738 ESN

>member
-1 MIHTQT
+1 MIHTLT
-7 QIDNLIELAI
+7 EVDRLIELAI
-17 IQRVELKKLV
+17 IQRSELKKLV
-27 ESLPELRTHLSVE
+27 DSLPELRTHLSIE
-40 IERNLNEIEPAMRDE
+40 IEKNVEQIEPHLRAE
-55 LQKFLSQESQSE
+55 LEVFLSARAKDEN
-67 HAKLGNVLKQKIA
+67 AKLGELLQSKI
-80 ELSVQLE
+80 ETLCDDLE
-87 DTTAA
+87 TTTAA
-92 KYSVLMAE
+92 KYSAI
-100 RAENETLL
+100 TLYKEKVIDL
-108 AKAEARIAEA
+108 EKIAEKKITEA
-118 ASALPNAVKEIVTDE
+118 GERIGVEVPAQVEKLVEEKFA
-133 LSRFPRA
+133 RFPRA

-171 DLVGYN
+171 DLVAYN

-193 TSTKWTLNSARG
+193 TSTKWTLNAARG
-205 AAGSGNNVSLAE
+205 AAGSGNSTTLAE
-217 LTGVPTNGQIL
+217 LTGSPANGQIL
-228 IGSNGGF
+228 IGSNGAY
-235 VNADLTAGDG
+235 VNADITAGDG

-274 SPTLTSSVGTK
+274 NPALTSSVGTK

-333 VGSITAAAGDYSA
+333 VGSITAVAGDYSA

-372 KLAKASN
+372 KLTKASN

-424 GLGSAAVESA
+424 GLGSAA
-434 TFFLQSANSLS
+434 
-445 DVASV
+445 
-450 ALARTNLGLGSIATQ
+450 I
-465 SAGNVSITGGTIT
+465 
-478 GITDLAIAD
+478 
-487 GGTGASNATDART
+487 
-500 NLGLGSA
+500 
-507 AVQSATYFLQVANN
+507 QSATYFLQVANN

-527 VALARTNLGL
+527 VALARNNLGL

-601 ITIDSKGRA
+601 ITLDSKGRA
-610 KEASAINILI
+610 TSASAVNIQI

-675 NAATNSPTL
+675 NATTNTPTL

-697 IVTTGGTFASITF
+697 IVTTGGTFASISF
-710 NVGDWIISN
+710 AVGDWIISN

-732 VASVFGRTGTVTATN
+732 VASVFGRTGNVTATN

-776 GDKLAKASNLSDLV
+776 GEKLAKASNLSDLV

-858 AVADGGT
+858 AVGDGGT

-948 LAYNTGDAT
+948 LANNSADAT

-970 SAGGT
+970 AANGT

-988 LGSYTDGDQLYL
+988 LGSYADGDQLYL

-1043 LNEIHDVQIT
+1043 LNELHDVQIT
-1053 TPPSAGALLVYD
+1053 TTPLAGALLVYD
-1065 ATNALWKAAQ
+1065 ATNSLWKAAR

-1091 TVGITGTIALGNGGT
+1091 TVGISGVIA
-1106 GQTTAQA
+1106 
-1113 AINSLAGA
+1113 
-1121 TTSGYFLRGNG
+1121 G
-1132 TNVVMAA
+1132 TN
-1139 ISAGDVPTL
+1139 
-1148 NQNTTGSAATL
+1148 
-1159 TTARAIYG
+1159 
-1167 NNFDGSAALTQAITG
+1167 
-1182 TYGGTGV
+1182 GGTGV
-1189 NNGANTITIAG
+1189 NNGANTLTLAG

-1222 PTTGTLATLAGS
+1222 PITGTLATLAGS

-1245 AFNGTIGATT
+1245 PISG
-1255 ASTGAFTTLSA
+1255 STGAFTTLSA
-1266 TDNSSVTKSTN
+1266 SGDTTL
-1277 GVTSFS
+1277 
-1283 VSNVSTG
+1283 TG
-1290 TSAFAA
+1290 TNLFFG
-1296 YYLTNSSG
+1296 TNSNEILNAATGNFQFLSGATWNG
-1304 TNQANIG
+1304 TNLISRVTNPARINLSSGQMTVDLDSGQTIG
-1311 LSGGSYT
+1311 NAWTPTTRLTLST
-1318 SVVGWDVQNALTIS
+1318 
-1332 NVTAGG
+1332 
-1338 ISIAARSGSSSIR
+1338 
-1351 NYIGDG
+1351 
-1357 TAAITTVTST
+1357 T
-1367 GLAVTGAL
+1367 GLAVTGQVIATANGDRAVEGVQTR
-1375 SSTTG
+1375 TTG
-1380 ATFATSSGS
+1380 INYAGVFQSTGSGATINTGAYINASGGTTNYGARIIGPTSGANNYAIYSDATAQSYFAGN
-1389 VGIGTA
+1389 VGIGAT
-1395 SPAAPLHIAFGSAVN
+1395 SPSDRLTVVGAAGGIGYALVGRSSDGYARFQAYDRS
-1410 DAELRIQQTTNGTA
+1410 GT
-1424 SQITIAA
+1424 
-1431 NNDGGAIY
+1431 
-1439 NFIRSV
+1439 V
-1445 TTSGTEHW
+1445 TTGSLAFFEDGSISFNRGNTGTLV
-1453 RIGGGAAAS
+1453 
-1462 TMAFSTGG
+1462 
-1470 TERARIDSSGNVG
+1470 ERARIDSSGN
-1483 INTTSPTGGR
+1483 
-1493 LVIAQAN
+1493 
-1500 SVQPAIH
+1500 
-1507 LPTDES
+1507 
-1513 TIQGPNADTQIKM
+1513 M
-1526 GGNLVLQSGN
+1526 G
-1536 ETYVSAKNASGKIL
+1536 
-1550 FSTGATP
+1550 
-1557 TERARI
+1557 
-1563 DSSGNLLVGTTS
+1563 VGTSSPAKTLDVNGTVQFRDA
-1575 KIAGVD
+1575 AG
-1581 APIQA
+1581 AGQA
-1586 YANGGSTILAQQV
+1586 FWVPNKGAG
-1599 SVTADNLSLW
+1599 
-1609 NSANSGNQVFAGFY
+1609 SANSGGFGLGYNAVNY
-1623 TDSPSSLR
+1623 TPASASSNIYWDPNVGYFTLSTSSRKYKRNIVAVTDEQLDKALLLKPSYYQR
-1631 GSITYNRGT
+1631 NEYDYFE
-1640 GLVVYGTTSDYRSK
+1640 YG
-1654 DILGP
+1654 
-1659 VVDSGALIDSV
+1659 
-1670 PVYMGKMKGATQ
+1670 
-1682 ERPMFIAHETPAYAH
+1682 FIAEEVNEIGLDEFVTRVE
-1697 TGEKDAV
+1697 GEISGLNYEKMVTLAIGLAQRQAKENANLV
-1704 DAEGKPIYQ
+1704 AQ
-1713 QIDTSALLPVLWAE
+1713 VAAL
-1727 IQSLRQRVAAL
+1727 SQRVAAL
-1738 ESK
+1738 ESN

>member
-27 ESLPELRTHLSVE
+27 ESLPELRTHLSIE

-55 LQKFLSQESQSE
+55 LQKFLSQESQAE
-67 HAKLGNVLKQKIA
+67 HAKLGNVVKQKIA
-80 ELSVQLE
+80 ELSVSLE

-171 DLVGYN
+171 DLVAYN

-205 AAGSGNNVSLAE
+205 AAGSGNSTTLAE
-217 LTGVPTNGQIL
+217 LTGSPANGQIL
-228 IGSNGGF
+228 IGSNGAY
-235 VNADLTAGDG
+235 VNADITAGDG

-274 SPTLTSSVGTK
+274 NPALTSSVGTK

-333 VGSITAAAGDYSA
+333 VGSITAVAGDYSA

-424 GLGSAAVESA
+424 GLGSAALEST

-465 SAGNVSITGGTIT
+465 SAGNVTITGGSISGITDLAVADGGTGASTLTGYVKGSGTAALTASGTIPNTDITGLGTMSTQNAASVTITGGTIT

-507 AVQSATYFLQVANN
+507 SIQSATYFLQVANN

-601 ITIDSKGRA
+601 ITLDSKGRA
-610 KEASAINILI
+610 TAASAVNIQI

-675 NAATNSPTL
+675 NASTNSPTL

-970 SAGGT
+970 SANGT

-988 LGSYTDGDQLYL
+988 LGSYADGDQLYL
-1000 GATAGSLT
+1000 GATAGSVT

-1043 LNEIHDVQIT
+1043 LNELHDVQIT
-1053 TPPSAGALLVYD
+1053 TTPAAGALLVYD
-1065 ATNALWKAAQ
+1065 ATNSLWKAAT

-1091 TVGITGTIALGNGGT
+1091 TVGITGVIA
-1106 GQTTAQA
+1106 
-1113 AINSLAGA
+1113 
-1121 TTSGYFLRGNG
+1121 
-1132 TNVVMAA
+1132 
-1139 ISAGDVPTL
+1139 
-1148 NQNTTGSAATL
+1148 
-1159 TTARAIYG
+1159 
-1167 NNFDGSAALTQAITG
+1167 G

-1212 TATANTSLTL
+1212 TATANTALTL
-1222 PTTGTLATLAGS
+1222 PVTGTLATLAGS

-1245 AFNGTIGATT
+1245 AFNGTVGATT
-1255 ASTGAFTTLSA
+1255 P
-1266 TDNSSVTKSTN
+1266 SSVAATTGTFSSSL
-1277 GVTSFS
+1277 GVTGVVTTASGIVDTS
-1283 VSNVSTG
+1283 GTLNLYRTAGPSNLDWSSGQALNISTV
-1290 TSAFAA
+1290 TSAGSAGRS
-1296 YYLTNSSG
+1296 TVG
-1304 TNQANIG
+1304 TF
-1311 LSGGSYT
+1311 S
-1318 SVVGWDVQNALTIS
+1318 
-1332 NVTAGG
+1332 
-1338 ISIAARSGSSSIR
+1338 
-1351 NYIGDG
+1351 
-1357 TAAITTVTST
+1357 ST

-1375 SSTTG
+1375 TVASSGNTESSVTSSAG
-1380 ATFATSSGS
+1380 TPAFTLIPSGSGIQPIIAYKTSSGAALRF
-1389 VGIGTA
+1389 GTVTGA
-1395 SPAAPLHIAFGSAVN
+1395 GLAGFAAQMVL
-1410 DAELRIQQTTNGTA
+1410 DA
-1424 SQITIAA
+1424 
-1431 NNDGGAIY
+1431 
-1439 NFIRSV
+1439 
-1445 TTSGTEHW
+1445 
-1453 RIGGGAAAS
+1453 
-1462 TMAFSTGG
+1462 
-1470 TERARIDSSGNVG
+1470 SGNVG
-1483 INTTSPTGGR
+1483 IGATTVAGVDSRLRVVGGSDGNSGISMGCSATDRPTLGFRVSDNSQRAKIELNDANGSGGDR
-1493 LVIAQAN
+1493 LGLFAFSGGVLN
-1500 SVQPAIH
+1500 EVMS
-1507 LPTDES
+1507 LR
-1513 TIQGPNADTQIKM
+1513 G
-1526 GGNLVLQSGN
+1526 GGNVGIGTSSPATTLDVQ
-1536 ETYVSAKNASGKIL
+1536 AANASLRVYG
-1550 FSTGATP
+1550 TGATDTP
-1557 TERARI
+1557 QFQLRNGSQIWQQIVDGA
-1563 DSSGNLLVGTTS
+1563 DSQKWKLRTGAGLTALTCDTSGNLLVGTTS
-1575 KIAGVD
+1575 LSNRLSVVADSGQYVARLGV
-1581 APIQA
+1581 
-1586 YANGGSTILAQQV
+1586 NGTGSQNFINFVIGENGTPTGV
-1599 SVTADNLSLW
+1599 GSVTYNGSLTLF
-1609 NSANSGNQVFAGFY
+1609 NQ
-1623 TDSPSSLR
+1623 
-1631 GSITYNRGT
+1631 
-1640 GLVVYGTTSDYRSK
+1640 TSDYRIKNITGSLTESGTFIDALKPRVGTWKSDGSK
-1654 DILGP
+1654 FVGFL
-1659 VVDSGALIDSV
+1659 
-1670 PVYMGKMKGATQ
+1670 
-1682 ERPMFIAHETPAYAH
+1682 AHEFAEVSPSSV

-1704 DAEGKPIYQ
+1704 DSDGKPVYQ
-1713 QIDTSALLPVLWAE
+1713 AMQASSAEVIANLVAE
-1727 IQSLRQRVAAL
+1727 LQSLRQRVAAL
-1738 ESK
+1738 ESN

>member
-1 MIHTQT
+1 MIHTLT
-7 QIDNLIELAI
+7 EVDRLIELAI
-17 IQRVELKKLV
+17 IQRSELKKLV
-27 ESLPELRTHLSVE
+27 DSLPELRTHLSIE
-40 IERNLNEIEPAMRDE
+40 IEKNVEQIEPHLRAE
-55 LQKFLSQESQSE
+55 LEVFLSARAKDEN
-67 HAKLGNVLKQKIA
+67 AKLGELLQSKI
-80 ELSVQLE
+80 ETLCDDLE
-87 DTTAA
+87 TTTAA
-92 KYSVLMAE
+92 KYSAI
-100 RAENETLL
+100 TLYKEKVIDL
-108 AKAEARIAEA
+108 EKIAEKKITEA
-118 ASALPNAVKEIVTDE
+118 GERIGVEVPAQVEKLVEEKFA
-133 LSRFPRA
+133 RFPRA

-171 DLVGYN
+171 DLVAYN

-182 ANEET
+182 ANDET

-205 AAGSGNNVSLAE
+205 AAGSGNSTTLAE
-217 LTGVPTNGQIL
+217 LTGSPANGQIL
-228 IGSNGGF
+228 IGSNGAF
-235 VNADLTAGDG
+235 VNADITAGDG

-274 SPTLTSSVGTK
+274 NPALTSSVGTK

-333 VGSITAAAGDYSA
+333 VGSITAVAGDYSA

-389 RTNLGVTATGA
+389 RTNLGVTETGA

-487 GGTGASNATDART
+487 GGTGASNATDARA

-576 TYPNPSLTI
+576 TYPNPSLTT

-601 ITIDSKGRA
+601 ITIDAKGRA
-610 KEASAINILI
+610 TSASAVNILI

-625 TNLVTDLA
+625 TNLTTDLA

-675 NAATNSPTL
+675 NASTNSPTL

-763 VATEVQ
+763 AATEVQ

-865 GVSTTPAN
+865 GVSTSTGTTNVVLSHGPTIVTPVIATINDAN
-873 GQLLIG
+873 GNETLKLASIASAV
-879 NGTGYTVANLTAGT
+879 NE
-893 GVTITNSSGGISIA
+893 ISI
-907 TTGAQSAETL
+907 E
-917 TATVTNAESTTITK
+917 NA
-931 GQVVYAFGA
+931 A
-940 TGNRMSVK
+940 TGNPVHIR
-948 LAYNTGDAT
+948 ATGGDA
-957 SAKTLGIV
+957 SVGLHLVAKG
-965 SDASI
+965 ASGYVNVTDGVDETKRI
-970 SAGGT
+970 MFNAAGGT
-975 GTITLVGVVDGLT
+975 TNTRTMLSSTQTVDRTISLPDATDTLVGKAT
-988 LGSYTDGDQLYL
+988 TD
-1000 GATAGSLT
+1000 TLT
-1008 NVKPYA
+1008 NKTLTSPT
-1014 PNHLVYVGI
+1014 L
-1023 VERANNG
+1023 
-1030 NGELYVRVQNGYE
+1030 
-1043 LNEIHDVQIT
+1043 T
-1053 TPPSAGALLVYD
+1053 TPIL
-1065 ATNALWKAAQ
+1065 
-1075 LTAGT
+1075 GT
-1080 NIAITN
+1080 P
-1086 ADASV
+1086 AS
-1091 TVGITGTIALGNGGT
+1091 GN
-1106 GQTTAQA
+1106 
-1113 AINSLAGA
+1113 LANC
-1121 TTSGYFLRGNG
+1121 TF
-1132 TNVVMAA
+1132 
-1139 ISAGDVPTL
+1139 PTL

-1159 TTARAIYG
+1159 TTPRAIYG
-1167 NNFDGSAALTQAITG
+1167 NNFDGSAALTQVIAS
-1182 TYGGTGV
+1182 TYGGTG
-1189 NNGANTITIAG
+1189 NGFAKFSGPASSEKT
-1200 NVTHAGAFTQSF
+1200 F
-1212 TATANTSLTL
+1212 TL
-1222 PTTGTLATLAGS
+1222 PNASSTLLYEG
-1234 EALSNKTITAS
+1234 
-1245 AFNGTIGATT
+1245 GTIGATT
-1255 ASTGAFTTLSA
+1255 ANTGAFTTLSSTAADGIYSFRVAGA
-1266 TDNSSVTKSTN
+1266 TNKLRFSGYSTASSYIDAVNAVENAFTPLTIQGSTITVNASSV
-1277 GVTSFS
+1277 GIMA
-1283 VSNVSTG
+1283 STG
-1290 TSAFAA
+1290 IGTTSPSEKLSVVSADNVLATNIFAVRA
-1296 YYLTNSSG
+1296 QNLTQGVAITFSGIKKLTTGSDNDLYIDGASSG
-1304 TNQANIG
+1304 SIILNRIVGSGNVGINKTSPASKLYISTASTTAYG
-1311 LSGGSYT
+1311 LISQT
-1318 SVVGWDVQNALTIS
+1318 PVVGL
-1332 NVTAGG
+1332 TAGNYVNM
-1338 ISIAARSGSSSIR
+1338 AYFADARGDNNDGLRILNVRDSTGSSS
-1351 NYIGDG
+1351 GDW
-1357 TAAITTVTST
+1357 S
-1367 GLAVTGAL
+1367 
-1375 SSTTG
+1375 
-1380 ATFATSSGS
+1380 TSSFRIRRSVDQNDGS
-1389 VGIGTA
+1389 SGIQEEIG
-1395 SPAAPLHIAFGSAVN
+1395 FGSNVIWFN
-1410 DAELRIQQTTNGTA
+1410 TNGA
-1424 SQITIAA
+1424 
-1431 NNDGGAIY
+1431 
-1439 NFIRSV
+1439 
-1445 TTSGTEHW
+1445 
-1453 RIGGGAAAS
+1453 
-1462 TMAFSTGG
+1462 
-1470 TERARIDSSGNVG
+1470 ERARIDSSGNFLV
-1483 INTTSPTGGR
+1483 NSTTNDQWYTSSNAGFT
-1493 LVIAQAN
+1493 LNSSNFLAIAR
-1500 SVQPAIH
+1500 S
-1507 LPTDES
+1507 
-1513 TIQGPNADTQIKM
+1513 
-1526 GGNLVLQSGN
+1526 
-1536 ETYVSAKNASGKIL
+1536 
-1550 FSTGATP
+1550 
-1557 TERARI
+1557 
-1563 DSSGNLLVGTTS
+1563 
-1575 KIAGVD
+1575 
-1581 APIQA
+1581 
-1586 YANGGSTILAQQV
+1586 GGSVFIANRLTSDGDIV
-1599 SVTADNLSLW
+1599 EFKRSGSGVGSISVTTTAT
-1609 NSANSGNQVFAGFY
+1609 A
-1623 TDSPSSLR
+1623 
-1631 GSITYNRGT
+1631 YNT
-1640 GLVVYGTTSDYRSK
+1640 SSDYRRKFNVQDLTGSGTFIDALK
-1654 DILGP
+1654 PRTFDW
-1659 VVDSGALIDSV
+1659 DSGD
-1670 PVYMGKMKGATQ
+1670 KGVG
-1682 ERPMFIAHETPAYAH
+1682 FIAHEFAEVSPTSVH
-1697 TGEKDAV
+1697 GEKDAV
-1704 DAEGKPIYQ
+1704 DADGKPIYQ
-1713 QIDTSALLPVLWAE
+1713 AMQASSAEVIANLVAE
-1727 IQSLRQRVAAL
+1727 LQSLRQRVAAL
-1738 ESK
+1738 ESN